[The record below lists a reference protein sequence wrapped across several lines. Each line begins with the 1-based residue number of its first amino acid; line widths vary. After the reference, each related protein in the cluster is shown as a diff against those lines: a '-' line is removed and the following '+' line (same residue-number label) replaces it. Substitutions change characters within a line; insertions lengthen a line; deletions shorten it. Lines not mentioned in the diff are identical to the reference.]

1 MLNMKNKLAKRIMA
15 FVLSG
20 AMVISG
26 LAPTGMTAYAAEAS
40 DDTGSGYSREV
51 DTTVADEVSQGE
63 ENDEEAAF
71 DETVQVVNTEETEA
85 ETAVELQTQTS
96 ETESSLRT
104 VSEEETVA
112 QSQTSEVKSSLHA
125 EDMEE
130 EVDDKN
136 VQATAPSADSTV
148 WTAYPSDAEKIFKGS
163 FFGNNIG
170 TDNGQAVI
178 KADADGSMYLE
189 DKGKAKP
196 GGSNDGFVMY
206 YYQVPKGTKFTLTA
220 RARIEFIKTDSTQSA
235 FGLIARDDMYVDQV
249 VTGLNSSWIGA
260 CMNGQ
265 VAKAGYKRVQ
275 GEQLYT
281 GLFDFNAPAAT
292 GDVYDLGISYDG
304 TKYTIQINDIQY
316 EEESLDLFAS
326 DTDNLYIGMIATR
339 STKVKYDR
347 IYLATGDNNSNVI
360 MDQRADVSGTISGRT
375 TELET
380 GTTIHFTDADGT
392 VTEGEI
398 TKEGDT
404 YKYSAKLYAG
414 EYTVALSDT
423 SYTVSNGSPVTVAN
437 KAATK
442 LDNVTADIT
451 VKGIQ
456 RVQVSGAITGA
467 SFDDLK
473 LIFLCEKSGDK
484 VEVRV
489 NSANTWSAMLAV
501 NSAYALTADATGI
514 KDYTINMENI
524 TVAEQALTEQN
535 IEFTEKTKHKITLQ
549 KSIEGLYKD
558 SLDLRD
564 VKIIFSNKTD
574 EGYETK
580 RGIDE
585 EVQLRDGSYAVSLE
599 IPVKIKVANNND
611 PEGNGIAEY
620 PVSIELNDLNVS
632 GEASYPLAFEERM
645 VWDFAAEDPLLP
657 IGDIQASEDYFY
669 NGLLVKTKSVSTVG
683 KFGVQGPSNN
693 RVQINDGTEVLIPV
707 AGSGTVA
714 IKTSSTNGD
723 KYTIDGVAA
732 STVQAGTEGAR
743 TFSYEDKPI
752 GSYMVLKSTAGIEDG
767 KTLSVYL
774 EKIAITRTKEPEGGN
789 VPAKKHTIWLVGDST
804 VCTYINPDGTHKD
817 KDRYYQRWGY
827 GTMLDK
833 YLDDNYKVNNIALSG
848 RSSKSFL
855 SESVYSTL
863 IGASGIREGDIL
875 IIGFGHNDEKRN
887 STHYTNP
894 NGDYQTEGS
903 FAKSLYD
910 NYVKIALDK
919 GAQPILCTPIVHLR
933 EDNNYANE
941 HITSDGQGTDSA
953 GNTITY
959 KGGDYPKA
967 IRDLGTA
974 VNVPVVDLTQ
984 LTGEKWAEL
993 GYDEAFFLH
1002 ASDGSDPKVPDTTHV
1017 NSYGAKM
1024 IAHILATQISG
1035 LENLELA
1042 QHITNLDNVATK
1054 DDLDLSINDPNKG
1067 DYKPPTTASKY
1078 GEDFG
1083 IFKATA
1089 FGSLNA
1095 EAPAGTIALGK
1106 DANGNMNIKVTGDN
1120 GKISAKNDGIAMY
1133 YYQIPSNAKFNFSA
1147 KATINAIG
1155 DDEEAAFGLMAR
1167 DDMYIDKVDENI
1179 LSNYVAAGTFA
1190 KNSVNCFYRNGK
1202 ELKPGAAIT
1211 AVKAGDTYDLNISTT
1226 QDGYTCKFG
1235 DNELQAN
1242 GYDFGLSGIDSA
1254 YKYIGMF
1261 VSKNADVTFSDIK
1274 IIVNDKEVEIDNGL
1288 MQESEGR
1295 VTLSE
1300 TDGLLAG
1307 KVYGVKDVATFEVF
1321 TDMPFNNENTVTVGN
1336 ETYPGYFQ
1344 GPSNT
1349 EPSDNSIPTAGQSAF
1364 KITARKDSK
1373 ITFVV
1378 NKFPNKLKNFY
1389 FFDAVAAGD
1398 KPQTVTQDMQ
1408 DPAGSSDSFTFDMKA
1423 GHTYYFYAA
1432 GSKVMVA
1439 AVFIKSRVEGDS
1451 WWFEGSEE
1459 KPSEPGTGE
1468 EKPSEPGT
1476 GEEKPS
1482 EPGTGEEKPSDPGT
1496 GEEEPDTPST
1506 KIPADDKINTIS
1518 ISGSRIKI
1526 EAANLIVNPK
1536 KAQYNVTVT
1545 YTYTDKAGIKRQ
1557 QQLTEGLHYKV
1568 SFVGAST
1575 GKEVGEQKINIT
1587 GTNVVT
1593 DLGKFV
1599 NTKTVSYQLMDK
1611 KAVEKTKDIT
1621 KVKAIALDKNVI
1633 KNLTYTGNY
1642 ITPDVLGIDSLDA
1655 ASYKIVYKNNVNAGK
1670 ASVTVI
1676 GQGEYYGSKV
1686 LPYTI
1691 KPTDLSKPTAEDGLK
1706 LSASN
1711 VKEFTGSGK
1720 AYSVAEAFAYKGSPV
1735 TLQNLTLTYAGKK
1748 LRAQEDYTIAYK
1760 INVQKGTGTATI
1772 KGINNFKGSI
1782 KIDYTMEIASDI
1794 ATLLGTLNTPENAV
1808 PAEFSSKGAR
1818 LTEIKLSNGVTLKE
1832 NADYK
1837 VKYGKECKTV
1847 TVGQKD
1853 LTVTITGA
1861 GAYKNTIAKDTPIA
1875 IEVVKGKYH
1884 IKDGTIVDAKKATD
1898 DAKLLSAAKVTDAS
1912 GAKVKNVTLAQR
1924 EADKPVSF
1932 ITVIPS
1938 DTENYEQTTL
1948 PCRVAT
1954 KLGSVKE
1961 VAKIPNQ
1968 AFDGVNSV
1976 TVTKKNI
1983 EDTLG
1988 IDGKYFRIVSYKNN
2002 HKLGG
2007 ATVTVEGIG
2016 LYYGTKNLKFKIV
2029 LDKIDP
2035 NKAETGATEDTSVI
2049 EDPSVEESSG
2059 TTESGDTTESSG
2071 TTESGDT
2078 TESSG
2083 TEESSDTGGS
2093 EPDKPTPSGKRIDV
2107 WDFGAKQEA
2116 DTKIYNN
2123 HIKASDWDNCE
2134 LLNAGV
2140 FPDTSQKINFGD
2152 VTIATGKAD
2161 RLFAPDSK
2169 KTNTGSI
2176 PKIGTTEYS
2185 DKYKANGGWYCN
2197 GARDASNGY
2206 IEIANV
2212 SAGDRIDAYLGPHNG
2227 TNILFVYEGGEPKV
2241 SGELGN
2247 TTGAV
2252 KMSFAA
2258 ENNGT
2263 YKIYSFTKENSGKPF
2278 YCRVQRIPAADVSG
2292 TIDFGPLTATENV
2305 KLKFVNDTTKAE
2317 TIAAIEGTAFKVKLA
2332 AGYTYTA
2339 NLSGATGY
2347 GFTNETKKI
2356 TITNDDALAGKD
2368 SVKLA
2373 VETKETYVYSG
2384 NITGFAE
2391 GYDISK
2397 LAITMKADPDSQS
2410 DDASLVIK
2418 EDLSFTVTLDPDVT
2432 YTIVM
2437 EGVND
2442 YEVTSESTINKNVAY
2457 TADITVALKS
2467 MFTASGKFVDLDGK
2481 TIDGLNVTKLVLKN
2495 VEDEYEYE
2503 AAIAD
2508 GGYTISLRDG
2518 AYSAVATVEGYT
2530 TSTHVVVEG
2539 KDAEKNLLF
2548 VSTVAD
2554 GDLERVADL
2563 YVDKNDSSKY
2573 QTVNEAVKAAKRM
2586 KPASETERITIHI
2599 APGVYREQII
2609 VQAPY
2614 VTFVNDDPSQGEVKL
2629 TWYQGI
2635 GYQYYSVKDG
2645 FYNAESAY
2653 DKFEKGEA
2661 KNWGA
2666 AVQIKATGFL
2676 AKNIVFEHSL
2686 NRYITDE
2693 EIEDGVEP
2701 TATGGKPAR
2710 TYSLD
2715 VNSKN
2720 ATERGAALYL
2730 DTGADNAEFYQCK
2743 FLSSQDTIGTGKKG
2757 THGYFKECFIEGG
2770 TDYICSEGSVVFD
2783 NCVLNFKGY
2792 SDDKDKKMGG
2802 YITAAKTGKNE
2813 QDPASEDLGYLF
2825 WNCTITGSKELPVA
2839 PGYYGRPWDQNAKV
2853 AFVNTK
2859 LERADIILPAGWTS
2873 MSGATP
2879 EKANFKEYNTT
2890 SLDGGIVDTSN
2901 RTEGTVVSTNPV
2913 PNVEAFKAYFGNWT
2927 PKYYT
2932 AEDADVAFTTDPYLE
2947 NNADLNSPHPGN
2959 TLSVK
2964 YSLGEN
2970 NDKNDASIIKWY
2982 RVDDA
2987 GNETLVKASTAIAGK
3002 SYKVQTADE
3011 GNFIKA
3017 EVTPTVASGNA
3028 GTAKSIQT
3036 GQKIQ
3041 AGWEE
3046 PGVGD
3051 AVLGEGVN
3059 VFLAGDSTVKDY
3071 SAQGMYNG
3079 GKAQDLSSWGEYLQS
3094 FFNKEKV
3101 TIVNYANG
3109 GRSSRTFINDG
3120 YLDKIKQNMSSGDY
3134 LFIQFGHNDCSAGYA
3149 DRFVP
3154 IGEPNEQGIYPTNTG
3169 TKGSDD
3175 KYSYNSGGTFKW
3187 FLKQYVEA
3195 AREKGAVPVLV
3206 TPVARMYYDKQGN
3219 GTIRTH
3225 HDCAADTATDNTYT
3239 SSNNAYVEAVKQL
3252 AEEENVLLIDAYEF
3266 TKGMYEMAWTDSTEK
3281 AGDMCNYGSQLMGVK
3296 DGTVVDATHCNKLG
3310 GFIEAAYMTKAI
3322 KNLQDATGNNLNI
3335 ASAIT
3340 APKAVSGE
3348 MAPKKVDGVTVPG
3361 KTVFTVNNSGKFTAY
3376 DKLTDYGSEAEYWTQ
3391 KGTELITGLFLQGN

>member
-40 DDTGSGYSREV
+40 TEISTE
-51 DTTVADEVSQGE
+51 TVETSFEETE
-63 ENDEEAAF
+63 ENDAE
-71 DETVQVVNTEETEA
+71 VVSDKAEEETPGEDSGA
-85 ETAVELQTQTS
+85 DVKEDKIETTDE
-96 ETESSLRT
+96 EP
-104 VSEEETVA
+104 SEEETAKDTAPMSTDAEEVA
-112 QSQTSEVKSSLHA
+112 ESIVEEKTEKYEAEEVT
-125 EDMEE
+125 EE
-130 EVDDKN
+130 EVNKVASFGFKAEELSAN
-136 VQATAPSADSTV
+136 V
-148 WTAYPSDAEKIFKGS
+148 
-163 FFGNNIG
+163 
-170 TDNGQAVI
+170 
-178 KADADGSMYLE
+178 
-189 DKGKAKP
+189 
-196 GGSNDGFVMY
+196 
-206 YYQVPKGTKFTLTA
+206 
-220 RARIEFIKTDSTQSA
+220 
-235 FGLIARDDMYVDQV
+235 
-249 VTGLNSSWIGA
+249 
-260 CMNGQ
+260 
-265 VAKAGYKRVQ
+265 
-275 GEQLYT
+275 
-281 GLFDFNAPAAT
+281 AT
-292 GDVYDLGISYDG
+292 G
-304 TKYTIQINDIQY
+304 
-316 EEESLDLFAS
+316 
-326 DTDNLYIGMIATR
+326 
-339 STKVKYDR
+339 
-347 IYLATGDNNSNVI
+347 
-360 MDQRADVSGTISGRT
+360 
-375 TELET
+375 TE
-380 GTTIHFTDADGT
+380 
-392 VTEGEI
+392 
-398 TKEGDT
+398 
-404 YKYSAKLYAG
+404 
-414 EYTVALSDT
+414 
-423 SYTVSNGSPVTVAN
+423 
-437 KAATK
+437 
-442 LDNVTADIT
+442 
-451 VKGIQ
+451 
-456 RVQVSGAITGA
+456 
-467 SFDDLK
+467 
-473 LIFLCEKSGDK
+473 
-484 VEVRV
+484 
-489 NSANTWSAMLAV
+489 
-501 NSAYALTADATGI
+501 
-514 KDYTINMENI
+514 
-524 TVAEQALTEQN
+524 
-535 IEFTEKTKHKITLQ
+535 
-549 KSIEGLYKD
+549 
-558 SLDLRD
+558 
-564 VKIIFSNKTD
+564 
-574 EGYETK
+574 
-580 RGIDE
+580 
-585 EVQLRDGSYAVSLE
+585 
-599 IPVKIKVANNND
+599 
-611 PEGNGIAEY
+611 
-620 PVSIELNDLNVS
+620 
-632 GEASYPLAFEERM
+632 
-645 VWDFAAEDPLLP
+645 
-657 IGDIQASEDYFY
+657 
-669 NGLLVKTKSVSTVG
+669 STVG
-683 KFGVQGPSNN
+683 GCTVKAPSSKSIDLANCNVTINEKTFSKKLKFGGAATSDG
-693 RVQINDGTEVLIPV
+693 QIIYFTTEGAGTLKVYGQYGKVPAETDKDRKIGLYSYENKVL
-707 AGSGTVA
+707 GSLIGEGQLMPRDNTDVELSFQ
-714 IKTSSTNGD
+714 IT
-723 KYTIDGVAA
+723 
-732 STVQAGTEGAR
+732 QAGTYCVGGLPSIGGGSHIYGVYFEG
-743 TFSYEDKPI
+743 
-752 GSYMVLKSTAGIEDG
+752 
-767 KTLSVYL
+767 
-774 EKIAITRTKEPEGGN
+774 EGGGT
-789 VPAKKHTIWLVGDST
+789 PPESSSTEESSSDEESSEEGPSIPDDEKHTVWMVGDST
-804 VCTYINPDGTHKD
+804 VSSFNDAYYYP
-817 KDRYYQRWGY
+817 RYGY
-827 GTMLDK
+827 GTQLQN
-833 YLDDNYKVNNIALSG
+833 YLDGYYTVNNIALSG
-848 RSSKSFL
+848 RSSKSFMV
-855 SESVYSTL
+855 SKDDPKVESNEYKAL
-863 IGASGIREGDIL
+863 KAGIKSGDIL
-875 IIGFGHNDEKRN
+875 IIGFGHNDAKQGEDDRF
-887 STHYTNP
+887 TDPT
-894 NGDYQTEGS
+894 GDWQTEGS

-910 NYVKIALDK
+910 NYVKVAEDA
-919 GAQPILCTPIVHLR
+919 GATAIICTPIVR
-933 EDNNYANE
+933 RSTGEYTGTNI
-941 HITSDGQGTDSA
+941 HITTDKTV
-953 GNTITY
+953 NNKLY
-959 KGGDYPKA
+959 KGGSYPDA
-967 IRDLGTA
+967 IKKLGQDKN
-974 VNVPVVDLTQ
+974 VNVVDLTT
-984 LTGEKWAEL
+984 LTKELYESLGNAETL
-993 GYDEAFFLH
+993 KLH
-1002 ASDGSDPKVPDTTHV
+1002 AWTSHKDTSVDNTHL
-1017 NSYGAKM
+1017 NIYGAKKV
-1024 IAHILATQISG
+1024 AYILATEIAKFS
-1035 LENLELA
+1035 
-1042 QHITNLDNVATK
+1042 
-1054 DDLDLSINDPNKG
+1054 DLDIASHVKTEGKEPTEANDLKPNPSYQIPSG
-1067 DYKPPTTASKY
+1067 DGYKPPTEQSANWKNY
-1078 GEDFG
+1078 G
-1083 IFKATA
+1083 IFKGTV
-1089 FGSLNA
+1089 FGTVNKTISDTKYHQLN
-1095 EAPAGTIALGK
+1095 T
-1106 DANGNMNIKVTGDN
+1106 DADGNMHIAVLENST
-1120 GKISAKNDGIAMY
+1120 KISSTDDGRAMY
-1133 YYQIPSNAKFNFSA
+1133 YYQIPAASNFTFSA
-1147 KATINAIG
+1147 KAKINTIDANG
-1155 DDEEAAFGLMAR
+1155 QVAFGLMAR
-1167 DDMYIDKVDENI
+1167 DDMFIDKKGEGI
-1179 LSNYVAAGTFA
+1179 LSSYVAAGTFG
-1190 KNSVNCFYRNGK
+1190 SGSTNCFKRKDGVLEK
-1202 ELKPGAAIT
+1202 GPALGADVQAGETYNLSI
-1211 AVKAGDTYDLNISTT
+1211 VKNP
-1226 QDGYTCKFG
+1226 DGYACTFG
-1235 DNELQAN
+1235 DNESQSG
-1242 GYDFGLSGIDSA
+1242 GYDFPLTEIDDQ
-1254 YKYIGMF
+1254 YQYIGMF
-1261 VSKNADVTFSDIK
+1261 VSRNADITFSDIK
-1274 IIVNDKEVEIDNGL
+1274 LIVDDKEIEIMGTTPPVVDPDPGPGGDDDLSVEGDGGKVNVG
-1288 MQESEGR
+1288 
-1295 VTLSE
+1295 
-1300 TDGLLAG
+1300 DGLLKG
-1307 KVYGVKDVATFEVF
+1307 KKYGYKDVATFTVLQ
-1321 TDMPFNNENTVTVGN
+1321 DMAFKEGVTNSQGAYESYVITVDGV
-1336 ETYPGYFQ
+1336 EYPGCVQ
-1344 GPSNT
+1344 GVTGPSASHAVQT
-1349 EPSDNSIPTAGQSAF
+1349 EEKAVIEIKAV
-1364 KITARKDSK
+1364 KDSK
-1373 ITFVV
+1373 ITFTLRQN
-1378 NKFPNKLKNFY
+1378 NKPLYFVDTTDVAYEAQDIASSGNEPGNRTFY
-1389 FFDAVAAGD
+1389 
-1398 KPQTVTQDMQ
+1398 
-1408 DPAGSSDSFTFDMKA
+1408 MKS
-1423 GHTYYFYAA
+1423 GHTYQFYAG

-1439 AVFIKSRVEGDS
+1439 NIAIAKSGADDAG
-1451 WWFEGSEE
+1451 WPFDPEE

-1482 EPGTGEEKPSDPGT
+1482 EPGTGEEKPSEPGTGEEKPSEPGT
-1496 GEEEPDTPST
+1496 GEEEPDTPPT

-1526 EAANLIVNPK
+1526 EAANLIMNPK

-1545 YTYTDKAGIKRQ
+1545 YTYTDKAGVKRQ

-1568 SFVGAST
+1568 SFVGVST

-1611 KAVEKTKDIT
+1611 KTVEKTKDIT

-1861 GAYKNTIAKDTPIA
+1861 GAYKNVIAKDTPIA

-1912 GAKVKNVTLAQR
+1912 GAKVKDVTLAQR
-1924 EADKPVSF
+1924 EADKPVSS
-1932 ITVIPS
+1932 ITVIPN
-1938 DTENYEQTTL
+1938 DAENYEQTTL

-2071 TTESGDT
+2071 TAESGDT

-2083 TEESSDTGGS
+2083 TEESSGTDGS

-2116 DTKIYNN
+2116 DTAKYKNN
-2123 HIKASDWDNCE
+2123 ITVKDWDDCE
-2134 LLNAGV
+2134 HVSGGI
-2140 FPDTSQKINFGD
+2140 FPAAAKITFGD
-2152 VTIATGKAD
+2152 LTFSTDAKD
-2161 RLFAPDSK
+2161 RLFAPGSN
-2169 KTNTGSI
+2169 KTNSGST
-2176 PKIGTTEYS
+2176 PAVGTAEHA
-2185 DKYKANGGWYCN
+2185 DGYKGVGGWYCN
-2197 GARDASNGY
+2197 GTGSATKRY
-2206 IEIANV
+2206 VELANV
-2212 SAGDRIDAYLGPHNG
+2212 SAGDRIDVYVGPHNG
-2227 TNILFVYEGGEPKV
+2227 ADTPYAFVGGTPETT
-2241 SGELGN
+2241 GELGTSN
-2247 TTGAV
+2247 KAE
-2252 KMSFAA
+2252 KLSFVA
-2258 ENNGT
+2258 ENAGT
-2263 YKIYSFTKENSGKPF
+2263 YKVYANGGGKLF

-2317 TIAAIEGTAFKVKLA
+2317 TIAAIEGTSFKVKLA

-2347 GFTNETKKI
+2347 GFTNETKKV

-2391 GYDISK
+2391 GYDTSK

-2442 YEVTSESTINKNVAY
+2442 YEITSETTINKNAAY
-2457 TADITVALKS
+2457 TANITVALKS
-2467 MFTASGKFVDLDGK
+2467 MFTASGKFVGFDGQA
-2481 TIDGLNVTKLVLKN
+2481 IDGLNVTKLVLKN
-2495 VEDEYEYE
+2495 VEDDYEYE
-2503 AAIAD
+2503 AAIAE
-2508 GGYTISLRDG
+2508 GGYTVSLRDG
-2518 AYSAVATVEGYT
+2518 AYSAVATAEGYT
-2530 TSTHVVVEG
+2530 TATHVVVEG
-2539 KDAEKNLLF
+2539 KNAEKNLLF
-2548 VSTVAD
+2548 VSTAAE
-2554 GDLERVADL
+2554 GELERVADL
-2563 YVDKNDSSKY
+2563 YVDKKDSSKY
-2573 QTVNEAVKAAKRM
+2573 QTVSEAVKAAKRM
-2586 KPASETERITIHI
+2586 NPTSEAERITIHI
-2599 APGVYREQII
+2599 APGTYREQII
-2609 VQAPY
+2609 VEAPY
-2614 VTFVNDDPSQGEVKL
+2614 VTFVNDDPSQGQVLL
-2629 TWYQGI
+2629 TWYYGI
-2635 GYQYYSVKDG
+2635 GYKYYSVLGNNNGTDYRGYYDAQK
-2645 FYNAESAY
+2645 AY
-2653 DKFEKGEA
+2653 DKYEKKEVDR
-2661 KNWGA
+2661 WGC
-2666 AVQIKATGFL
+2666 AVRVKGAYFKAE
-2676 AKNIVFEHSL
+2676 NIVFENSF

-2701 TATGGKPAR
+2701 LDQGNNTKPVR
-2710 TYSLD
+2710 NYSLD
-2715 VNSKN
+2715 VASKA
-2720 ATERGAALYL
+2720 ATERAAAISV
-2730 DTGADNAEFYQCK
+2730 DADFAEFYNCS
-2743 FLSSQDTIGTGKKG
+2743 FLSSQDTIQTGGANVHSYWKN
-2757 THGYFKECFIEGG
+2757 CFIEGN
-2770 TDYICSEGSVVFD
+2770 TDYIFGGGACVFD
-2783 NCVLNFKGY
+2783 NCELSFAGY
-2792 SDDKDKKMGG
+2792 SGEGAGG
-2802 YITAAKTGKNE
+2802 YITAQRPEGTEN
-2813 QDPASEDLGYLF
+2813 GYLF
-2825 WNCTITGSKELPVA
+2825 WNCTVTGNGKLTVA
-2839 PGYYGRPWDQNAKV
+2839 PGYYGRTWGADAKV
-2853 AFVNTK
+2853 TFINTK
-2859 LERADIILPAGWTS
+2859 LQKADIITPAGWAS
-2873 MSGATP
+2873 MNGAP
-2879 EKANFKEYNTT
+2879 ENARYAEYNTT
-2890 SLDGGIVDTSN
+2890 SLDGKNVDTSQ
-2901 RTEGTVVSTNPV
+2901 RTKDTVKTENPV
-2913 PNVEAFKAYFGNWT
+2913 PNAEAFKAYFGDWT
-2927 PKYYT
+2927 PKHYV
-2932 AEDADVAFTTDPYLE
+2932 AEDETVAFTRDPYLE

-3028 GTAKSIQT
+3028 GAAKSIQT
-3036 GQKIQ
+3036 EQKIQ

-3175 KYSYNSGGTFKW
+3175 KYNYNSGGTFKW

-3296 DGTVVDATHCNKLG
+3296 DGTAVDATHCNKLG

-3322 KNLQDATGNNLNI
+3322 KDLKDAEGNNLNI

-3348 MAPKKVDGVTVPG
+3348 MTPKKVDGVTVPG

>member
-40 DDTGSGYSREV
+40 TEISTE
-51 DTTVADEVSQGE
+51 TVETSFEETE
-63 ENDEEAAF
+63 ENDAE
-71 DETVQVVNTEETEA
+71 VVSDKAEEETPGEDSGA
-85 ETAVELQTQTS
+85 DVKEDKIETTDE
-96 ETESSLRT
+96 EP
-104 VSEEETVA
+104 SEEETAKDTAPMSTDAEEVA
-112 QSQTSEVKSSLHA
+112 ESIVEEKTEKYEAEEVT
-125 EDMEE
+125 EE
-130 EVDDKN
+130 EVNKVASFGFKAEELSAN
-136 VQATAPSADSTV
+136 V
-148 WTAYPSDAEKIFKGS
+148 
-163 FFGNNIG
+163 
-170 TDNGQAVI
+170 
-178 KADADGSMYLE
+178 
-189 DKGKAKP
+189 
-196 GGSNDGFVMY
+196 
-206 YYQVPKGTKFTLTA
+206 
-220 RARIEFIKTDSTQSA
+220 
-235 FGLIARDDMYVDQV
+235 
-249 VTGLNSSWIGA
+249 
-260 CMNGQ
+260 
-265 VAKAGYKRVQ
+265 
-275 GEQLYT
+275 
-281 GLFDFNAPAAT
+281 AT
-292 GDVYDLGISYDG
+292 G
-304 TKYTIQINDIQY
+304 
-316 EEESLDLFAS
+316 
-326 DTDNLYIGMIATR
+326 
-339 STKVKYDR
+339 
-347 IYLATGDNNSNVI
+347 
-360 MDQRADVSGTISGRT
+360 
-375 TELET
+375 TE
-380 GTTIHFTDADGT
+380 
-392 VTEGEI
+392 
-398 TKEGDT
+398 
-404 YKYSAKLYAG
+404 
-414 EYTVALSDT
+414 
-423 SYTVSNGSPVTVAN
+423 
-437 KAATK
+437 
-442 LDNVTADIT
+442 
-451 VKGIQ
+451 
-456 RVQVSGAITGA
+456 
-467 SFDDLK
+467 
-473 LIFLCEKSGDK
+473 
-484 VEVRV
+484 
-489 NSANTWSAMLAV
+489 
-501 NSAYALTADATGI
+501 
-514 KDYTINMENI
+514 
-524 TVAEQALTEQN
+524 
-535 IEFTEKTKHKITLQ
+535 
-549 KSIEGLYKD
+549 
-558 SLDLRD
+558 
-564 VKIIFSNKTD
+564 
-574 EGYETK
+574 
-580 RGIDE
+580 
-585 EVQLRDGSYAVSLE
+585 
-599 IPVKIKVANNND
+599 
-611 PEGNGIAEY
+611 
-620 PVSIELNDLNVS
+620 
-632 GEASYPLAFEERM
+632 
-645 VWDFAAEDPLLP
+645 
-657 IGDIQASEDYFY
+657 
-669 NGLLVKTKSVSTVG
+669 STVG
-683 KFGVQGPSNN
+683 GCTVKAPSSKSIDLANCNVTINEKTFSKKLKFGGAATSDG
-693 RVQINDGTEVLIPV
+693 QIIYFTTEGAGTLKVYGQYGKVPAETDKDRKIGLYSYENKVL
-707 AGSGTVA
+707 GSLIGEGQLMPRDNTDVELSFQ
-714 IKTSSTNGD
+714 IT
-723 KYTIDGVAA
+723 
-732 STVQAGTEGAR
+732 QAGTYCVGGLPSIGGGSHIYGVYFEG
-743 TFSYEDKPI
+743 
-752 GSYMVLKSTAGIEDG
+752 
-767 KTLSVYL
+767 
-774 EKIAITRTKEPEGGN
+774 EGGGT
-789 VPAKKHTIWLVGDST
+789 PPESSSTEESSSDEESSEEGPSIPDDEKHTVWMVGDST
-804 VCTYINPDGTHKD
+804 VSSFNDAYYYP
-817 KDRYYQRWGY
+817 RYGY
-827 GTMLDK
+827 GTQLQN
-833 YLDDNYKVNNIALSG
+833 YLDGYYTVNNIALSG
-848 RSSKSFL
+848 RSSKSFMV
-855 SESVYSTL
+855 SKDDPKAESNEYKAL
-863 IGASGIREGDIL
+863 KAGIKSGDIL
-875 IIGFGHNDEKRN
+875 IIGFGHNDAKQGEDDRF
-887 STHYTNP
+887 TDPT
-894 NGDYQTEGS
+894 GDWQTEGS

-910 NYVKIALDK
+910 NYVKVAEDA
-919 GAQPILCTPIVHLR
+919 GATAIICTPIVR
-933 EDNNYANE
+933 RSTGEYTGTNI
-941 HITSDGQGTDSA
+941 HITTDKTV
-953 GNTITY
+953 NNKLY
-959 KGGDYPKA
+959 KGGSYPNA
-967 IRDLGTA
+967 IKKLGQDKN
-974 VNVPVVDLTQ
+974 VNVVDLTT
-984 LTGEKWAEL
+984 LTKELYESLGNAETL
-993 GYDEAFFLH
+993 KLH
-1002 ASDGSDPKVPDTTHV
+1002 AWTSHKDTSVDNTHL
-1017 NSYGAKM
+1017 NIYGAKKV
-1024 IAHILATQISG
+1024 AYILATEIAKFS
-1035 LENLELA
+1035 
-1042 QHITNLDNVATK
+1042 
-1054 DDLDLSINDPNKG
+1054 DLDIASHVKTEGKEPTEANDLKPNPSYQIPSG
-1067 DYKPPTTASKY
+1067 DGYKPPTEQSANWKNY
-1078 GEDFG
+1078 G
-1083 IFKATA
+1083 IFKGTV
-1089 FGSLNA
+1089 FGTVNKTISDTRYHQLN
-1095 EAPAGTIALGK
+1095 T
-1106 DANGNMNIKVTGDN
+1106 DADGNMHIAVLENST
-1120 GKISAKNDGIAMY
+1120 KISSTDDGRAMY
-1133 YYQIPSNAKFNFSA
+1133 YYQIPAASNFTFSA
-1147 KATINAIG
+1147 KAKINTIDANG
-1155 DDEEAAFGLMAR
+1155 QVAFGLMAR
-1167 DDMYIDKVDENI
+1167 DDMFIDKKGEGI
-1179 LSNYVAAGTFA
+1179 LSSYVAAGTFG
-1190 KNSVNCFYRNGK
+1190 SGSTNCFKRKDGVLEK
-1202 ELKPGAAIT
+1202 GPALGADVQAGETYNLSI
-1211 AVKAGDTYDLNISTT
+1211 VKNP
-1226 QDGYTCKFG
+1226 DGYACTFG
-1235 DNELQAN
+1235 DNESQSG
-1242 GYDFGLSGIDSA
+1242 GYDFPLTEIDDQ
-1254 YKYIGMF
+1254 YQYIGMF
-1261 VSKNADVTFSDIK
+1261 VSRNADITFSDIK
-1274 IIVNDKEVEIDNGL
+1274 LIVDDKEIEIMGTTPPVVDPDPGPGGDDDLSVEGDGGKIN
-1288 MQESEGR
+1288 
-1295 VTLSE
+1295 VA
-1300 TDGLLAG
+1300 DGLLKG
-1307 KVYGVKDVATFEVF
+1307 KKYGYKDVATFTVLQ
-1321 TDMPFNNENTVTVGN
+1321 DMAFKEGVTNSQGAYESYVITVDGV
-1336 ETYPGYFQ
+1336 EYPGCVQ
-1344 GPSNT
+1344 GVTGPSASHAVQT
-1349 EPSDNSIPTAGQSAF
+1349 EEKAVIEIKAV
-1364 KITARKDSK
+1364 KDSK
-1373 ITFVV
+1373 ITFTLRQN
-1378 NKFPNKLKNFY
+1378 NKPLYFVDTTDVAYEAQDIASSGNEPGNRTFY
-1389 FFDAVAAGD
+1389 
-1398 KPQTVTQDMQ
+1398 
-1408 DPAGSSDSFTFDMKA
+1408 MKS
-1423 GHTYYFYAA
+1423 GHTYQFYAG

-1439 AVFIKSRVEGDS
+1439 NIAIAKSGADDAG
-1451 WWFEGSEE
+1451 WPFDPEE

-1482 EPGTGEEKPSDPGT
+1482 EPGTGEEKPSEPGTGEEKPSEPGT
-1496 GEEEPDTPST
+1496 GEEEPDTPPT

-1545 YTYTDKAGIKRQ
+1545 YTYTDKAGVKRQ

-1568 SFVGAST
+1568 SFVGVST

-1611 KAVEKTKDIT
+1611 KTVEKTKDIT

-1861 GAYKNTIAKDTPIA
+1861 GAYKNVIAKDTPIA

-2116 DTKIYNN
+2116 DTAKYKNN
-2123 HIKASDWDNCE
+2123 ITVKDWDDC
-2134 LLNAGV
+2134 ADVSGGI
-2140 FPDTSQKINFGD
+2140 FPAAAKITFGD
-2152 VTIATGKAD
+2152 LTFSTDRND
-2161 RLFAPDSK
+2161 RLFAPGSN
-2169 KTNTGSI
+2169 KTNSGST
-2176 PKIGTTEYS
+2176 PAVGTAEHA
-2185 DKYKANGGWYCN
+2185 DGYKGVGGWYCN
-2197 GARDASNGY
+2197 GAGSATKRY
-2206 IEIANV
+2206 VELANV
-2212 SAGDRIDAYLGPHNG
+2212 SAGDRIDVYVGPHNG
-2227 TNILFVYEGGEPKV
+2227 ADTPYAFVGGTPETT
-2241 SGELGN
+2241 GELGTSN
-2247 TTGAV
+2247 KAE
-2252 KMSFAA
+2252 KLSFVA
-2258 ENNGT
+2258 ENAGT
-2263 YKIYSFTKENSGKPF
+2263 YKVYANGGGKLF

-2317 TIAAIEGTAFKVKLA
+2317 TIAAIEGTSFKVKLA

-2347 GFTNETKKI
+2347 GFTNETKKV

-2391 GYDISK
+2391 GYDTSK

-2442 YEVTSESTINKNVAY
+2442 YEITSETTINKNAAY
-2457 TADITVALKS
+2457 TANITVALKS
-2467 MFTASGKFVDLDGK
+2467 MFTASGKFVGFDGQA
-2481 TIDGLNVTKLVLKN
+2481 IDGLNVTKLVLKN
-2495 VEDEYEYE
+2495 VEDDYEYE
-2503 AAIAD
+2503 AAIAE
-2508 GGYTISLRDG
+2508 GGYTVSLRDG
-2518 AYSAVATVEGYT
+2518 AYSAVATAEGYT
-2530 TSTHVVVEG
+2530 TATHVVVEG
-2539 KDAEKNLLF
+2539 KNAEKNLLF
-2548 VSTVAD
+2548 VSTAAE
-2554 GDLERVADL
+2554 GELERVADL
-2563 YVDKNDSSKY
+2563 YVDKKDSSKY
-2573 QTVNEAVKAAKRM
+2573 QTVSEAVKAAKRM
-2586 KPASETERITIHI
+2586 NPTSEAERITIHI
-2599 APGVYREQII
+2599 APGTYREQII
-2609 VQAPY
+2609 VEAPY
-2614 VTFVNDDPSQGEVKL
+2614 VTFVNDDPSQGQVLL
-2629 TWYQGI
+2629 TWYYGI
-2635 GYQYYSVKDG
+2635 GYKYYSVLGNNNGTDYRGYYDAQK
-2645 FYNAESAY
+2645 AY
-2653 DKFEKGEA
+2653 DKYEKKEVDR
-2661 KNWGA
+2661 WGC
-2666 AVQIKATGFL
+2666 AVRVKGAYFKAE
-2676 AKNIVFEHSL
+2676 NIVFENSF

-2701 TATGGKPAR
+2701 LDQGNNTKPVR
-2710 TYSLD
+2710 NYSLD
-2715 VNSKN
+2715 VASKA
-2720 ATERGAALYL
+2720 ATERAAAISV
-2730 DTGADNAEFYQCK
+2730 DADFAEFYNCS
-2743 FLSSQDTIGTGKKG
+2743 FLSSQDTIQTGGANVHSYWKN
-2757 THGYFKECFIEGG
+2757 CFIEGN
-2770 TDYICSEGSVVFD
+2770 TDYIFGGGACVFD
-2783 NCVLNFKGY
+2783 NCELSFAGY
-2792 SDDKDKKMGG
+2792 SGEGAGG
-2802 YITAAKTGKNE
+2802 YITAQRPEGTEN
-2813 QDPASEDLGYLF
+2813 GYLF
-2825 WNCTITGSKELPVA
+2825 WNCTVTGNGKLTVA
-2839 PGYYGRPWDQNAKV
+2839 PGYYGRTWGADAKV
-2853 AFVNTK
+2853 TFINTK
-2859 LERADIILPAGWTS
+2859 LQKADIITPAGWAS
-2873 MSGATP
+2873 MNGAP
-2879 EKANFKEYNTT
+2879 ENARYAEYNTT
-2890 SLDGGIVDTSN
+2890 SLDGKNVDTSQ
-2901 RTEGTVVSTNPV
+2901 RTKDTVKTENPV
-2913 PNVEAFKAYFGNWT
+2913 PNAEAFKAYFGDWT
-2927 PKYYT
+2927 PKHYV
-2932 AEDADVAFTTDPYLE
+2932 AEDETVAFTRDPYLE

-3036 GQKIQ
+3036 EQKIQ

-3079 GKAQDLSSWGEYLQS
+3079 GNARDEGSWGEYLQS

-3109 GRSSRTFINDG
+3109 GRSTRNYINEG
-3120 YLDKIKQNMSSGDY
+3120 TLDKIKENMKSGDY

-3154 IGEPNEQGIYPTNTG
+3154 VGEPDADGKYPVTAG
-3169 TKGSDD
+3169 TKTTVDG
-3175 KYSYNSGGTFKW
+3175 KEQYAHNCGGTFKW
-3187 FLKQYVEA
+3187 FLKQYVDA
-3195 AREKGAVPVLV
+3195 AKEKGAIPVLV
-3206 TPVARMYYDKQGN
+3206 TPVSRMYYDKSGV

-3225 HDCAADTATDNTYT
+3225 HDCDVSDVTGNTYK

-3252 AEEENVLLIDAYEF
+3252 AEEENVLLVDAFEF
-3266 TKGMYEMAWTDSTEK
+3266 TKGMYEMAWTDSTDK
-3281 AGDMCNYGSQLMGVK
+3281 AADMCNYGSQLMAIK
-3296 DGTVVDATHCNKLG
+3296 DGTSVDATHCNKLG

-3322 KNLQDATGNNLNI
+3322 KDLKDAEGNTLNI

-3340 APKAVSGE
+3340 EPKAVG
-3348 MAPKKVDGVTVPG
+3348 GVTVAG
-3361 KTVFTVNNSGKFTAY
+3361 KTVFTVNNSGKFIAY

>member
-40 DDTGSGYSREV
+40 TEISTE
-51 DTTVADEVSQGE
+51 TVETSFEETE
-63 ENDEEAAF
+63 ENDAE
-71 DETVQVVNTEETEA
+71 VVSDKAEEETPGEDSGA
-85 ETAVELQTQTS
+85 DVKEDKIETTDE
-96 ETESSLRT
+96 EP
-104 VSEEETVA
+104 SEEETAKDTAPMSTDAEEVA
-112 QSQTSEVKSSLHA
+112 ESIVEEKTEKYEAEEVT
-125 EDMEE
+125 EE
-130 EVDDKN
+130 EVNKVASFGFKAEELSAN
-136 VQATAPSADSTV
+136 V
-148 WTAYPSDAEKIFKGS
+148 
-163 FFGNNIG
+163 
-170 TDNGQAVI
+170 
-178 KADADGSMYLE
+178 
-189 DKGKAKP
+189 
-196 GGSNDGFVMY
+196 
-206 YYQVPKGTKFTLTA
+206 
-220 RARIEFIKTDSTQSA
+220 
-235 FGLIARDDMYVDQV
+235 
-249 VTGLNSSWIGA
+249 
-260 CMNGQ
+260 
-265 VAKAGYKRVQ
+265 
-275 GEQLYT
+275 
-281 GLFDFNAPAAT
+281 AT
-292 GDVYDLGISYDG
+292 G
-304 TKYTIQINDIQY
+304 
-316 EEESLDLFAS
+316 
-326 DTDNLYIGMIATR
+326 
-339 STKVKYDR
+339 
-347 IYLATGDNNSNVI
+347 
-360 MDQRADVSGTISGRT
+360 
-375 TELET
+375 TE
-380 GTTIHFTDADGT
+380 
-392 VTEGEI
+392 
-398 TKEGDT
+398 
-404 YKYSAKLYAG
+404 
-414 EYTVALSDT
+414 
-423 SYTVSNGSPVTVAN
+423 
-437 KAATK
+437 
-442 LDNVTADIT
+442 
-451 VKGIQ
+451 
-456 RVQVSGAITGA
+456 
-467 SFDDLK
+467 
-473 LIFLCEKSGDK
+473 
-484 VEVRV
+484 
-489 NSANTWSAMLAV
+489 
-501 NSAYALTADATGI
+501 
-514 KDYTINMENI
+514 
-524 TVAEQALTEQN
+524 
-535 IEFTEKTKHKITLQ
+535 
-549 KSIEGLYKD
+549 
-558 SLDLRD
+558 
-564 VKIIFSNKTD
+564 
-574 EGYETK
+574 
-580 RGIDE
+580 
-585 EVQLRDGSYAVSLE
+585 
-599 IPVKIKVANNND
+599 
-611 PEGNGIAEY
+611 
-620 PVSIELNDLNVS
+620 
-632 GEASYPLAFEERM
+632 
-645 VWDFAAEDPLLP
+645 
-657 IGDIQASEDYFY
+657 
-669 NGLLVKTKSVSTVG
+669 STVG
-683 KFGVQGPSNN
+683 GCTVKAPSSKSIDLANCNVTINEKTFSKKLKFGGAATSDG
-693 RVQINDGTEVLIPV
+693 QIIYFTTEGAGTLKVYGQYGKVPAETDKDRKIGLYSYENKVL
-707 AGSGTVA
+707 GSLIGEGQLMPRDNTDVELSFQ
-714 IKTSSTNGD
+714 IT
-723 KYTIDGVAA
+723 
-732 STVQAGTEGAR
+732 QAGTYCVGGLPSIGGGSHIYGVYFEG
-743 TFSYEDKPI
+743 
-752 GSYMVLKSTAGIEDG
+752 
-767 KTLSVYL
+767 
-774 EKIAITRTKEPEGGN
+774 EGGGT
-789 VPAKKHTIWLVGDST
+789 PPESSSTEESSSDEESSEEGPSIPDDEKHTVWMVGDST
-804 VCTYINPDGTHKD
+804 VSSFNDAYYYP
-817 KDRYYQRWGY
+817 RYGY
-827 GTMLDK
+827 GTQLQN
-833 YLDDNYKVNNIALSG
+833 YLDGYYTVNNIALSG
-848 RSSKSFL
+848 RSSKSFMV
-855 SESVYSTL
+855 SKDDPKAESNEYKALKV
-863 IGASGIREGDIL
+863 GIKSGDIL
-875 IIGFGHNDEKRN
+875 IIGFGHNDAKQGEDDRF
-887 STHYTNP
+887 TDPT
-894 NGDYQTEGS
+894 GDWQTEGS

-910 NYVKIALDK
+910 NYVKVAEDA
-919 GAQPILCTPIVHLR
+919 GATAIICTPIVR
-933 EDNNYANE
+933 RSTGEYTGTNI
-941 HITSDGQGTDSA
+941 HITTDKTV
-953 GNTITY
+953 NNKLY
-959 KGGDYPKA
+959 KGGSYPNA
-967 IRDLGTA
+967 IKKLGQDKN
-974 VNVPVVDLTQ
+974 VNVVDLTT
-984 LTGEKWAEL
+984 LTKELYESLGNAETL
-993 GYDEAFFLH
+993 KLH
-1002 ASDGSDPKVPDTTHV
+1002 AWTSHKDTSVDNTHL
-1017 NSYGAKM
+1017 NIYGAKKV
-1024 IAHILATQISG
+1024 AYILATEIAKFS
-1035 LENLELA
+1035 
-1042 QHITNLDNVATK
+1042 
-1054 DDLDLSINDPNKG
+1054 DLDIASHVKTEGKEPTEANDLKPNPSYQIPSG
-1067 DYKPPTTASKY
+1067 DGYKPPTEQSANWKNY
-1078 GEDFG
+1078 G
-1083 IFKATA
+1083 IFKGTV
-1089 FGSLNA
+1089 FGTVNKTISDTRYHQLN
-1095 EAPAGTIALGK
+1095 T
-1106 DANGNMNIKVTGDN
+1106 DADGNMHIAVLENST
-1120 GKISAKNDGIAMY
+1120 KISSTDDGRAMY
-1133 YYQIPSNAKFNFSA
+1133 YYQIPAASNFTFSA
-1147 KATINAIG
+1147 KAKINTIDANG
-1155 DDEEAAFGLMAR
+1155 QVAFGLMAR
-1167 DDMYIDKVDENI
+1167 DDMFIDKKGEGI
-1179 LSNYVAAGTFA
+1179 LSSYVAAGTFG
-1190 KNSVNCFYRNGK
+1190 SGSTNCFKRKDGVLEK
-1202 ELKPGAAIT
+1202 GPALGADVQAGETYNLSI
-1211 AVKAGDTYDLNISTT
+1211 VKNP
-1226 QDGYTCKFG
+1226 DGYACTFG
-1235 DNELQAN
+1235 DNESQSG
-1242 GYDFGLSGIDSA
+1242 GYDFPLTEIDDQ
-1254 YKYIGMF
+1254 YQYIGMF
-1261 VSKNADVTFSDIK
+1261 VSRNADITFSDIK
-1274 IIVNDKEVEIDNGL
+1274 LIVDDKEIEIMGTTPPVVDPDPGPGGDDDLSVEGDGGKIN
-1288 MQESEGR
+1288 
-1295 VTLSE
+1295 VA
-1300 TDGLLAG
+1300 DGLLKG
-1307 KVYGVKDVATFEVF
+1307 KKYGYKDVATFTVLQ
-1321 TDMPFNNENTVTVGN
+1321 DMAFKEGVTNSQGAYESYVITVDGV
-1336 ETYPGYFQ
+1336 EYPGCVQ
-1344 GPSNT
+1344 GVTGPSASHAVQT
-1349 EPSDNSIPTAGQSAF
+1349 EEKAVIEIKAV
-1364 KITARKDSK
+1364 KDSK
-1373 ITFVV
+1373 ITFTLRQN
-1378 NKFPNKLKNFY
+1378 NKPLYFVDTTDVAYEAQDIASSGNEPGNRTFY
-1389 FFDAVAAGD
+1389 
-1398 KPQTVTQDMQ
+1398 
-1408 DPAGSSDSFTFDMKA
+1408 MKS
-1423 GHTYYFYAA
+1423 GHTYQFYAG

-1439 AVFIKSRVEGDS
+1439 NIAIAKSGADDAG
-1451 WWFEGSEE
+1451 WPFDPEE

-1482 EPGTGEEKPSDPGT
+1482 EPGTGEEKPSEPGTGEEKPSEPGT
-1496 GEEEPDTPST
+1496 GEEEPDTPPT

-1545 YTYTDKAGIKRQ
+1545 YTYTDKAGVKRQ

-1568 SFVGAST
+1568 SFVGVST

-1611 KAVEKTKDIT
+1611 KTVEKTKDIT

-1861 GAYKNTIAKDTPIA
+1861 GAYKNVIAKDTPIA

-2116 DTKIYNN
+2116 DTAKYKNN
-2123 HIKASDWDNCE
+2123 ITVKDWDDC
-2134 LLNAGV
+2134 ADVSGGI
-2140 FPDTSQKINFGD
+2140 FPAAAKITFGD
-2152 VTIATGKAD
+2152 LTFSTDRND
-2161 RLFAPDSK
+2161 RLFAPGSN
-2169 KTNTGSI
+2169 KTNSGST
-2176 PKIGTTEYS
+2176 PAVGTAEHA
-2185 DKYKANGGWYCN
+2185 DGYKGVGGWYCN
-2197 GARDASNGY
+2197 GAGSATKRY
-2206 IEIANV
+2206 VELANV
-2212 SAGDRIDAYLGPHNG
+2212 SAGDRIDVYVGPHNG
-2227 TNILFVYEGGEPKV
+2227 ADTPYAFVGGTPETT
-2241 SGELGN
+2241 GELGTSN
-2247 TTGAV
+2247 KAE
-2252 KMSFAA
+2252 KLSFVA
-2258 ENNGT
+2258 ENAGT
-2263 YKIYSFTKENSGKPF
+2263 YKVYANGGGKLF

-2317 TIAAIEGTAFKVKLA
+2317 TIAAIEGTSFKVKLA

-2347 GFTNETKKI
+2347 GFTNETKKV

-2391 GYDISK
+2391 GYDTSK

-2442 YEVTSESTINKNVAY
+2442 YEITSETTINKNAAY
-2457 TADITVALKS
+2457 TANITVALKS
-2467 MFTASGKFVDLDGK
+2467 MFTASGKFVGFDGQA
-2481 TIDGLNVTKLVLKN
+2481 IDGLNVTKLVLKN
-2495 VEDEYEYE
+2495 VEDDYEYE
-2503 AAIAD
+2503 AAIAE
-2508 GGYTISLRDG
+2508 GGYTVSLRDG
-2518 AYSAVATVEGYT
+2518 AYSAVATAEGYT
-2530 TSTHVVVEG
+2530 TATHVVVEG
-2539 KDAEKNLLF
+2539 KNAEKNLLF
-2548 VSTVAD
+2548 VSTAAE
-2554 GDLERVADL
+2554 GELERVADL
-2563 YVDKNDSSKY
+2563 YVDKKDSSKY
-2573 QTVNEAVKAAKRM
+2573 QTVSEAVKAAKRM
-2586 KPASETERITIHI
+2586 NPTSEAERITIHI
-2599 APGVYREQII
+2599 APGTYREQII
-2609 VQAPY
+2609 VEAPY
-2614 VTFVNDDPSQGEVKL
+2614 VTFVNDDPSQGQVLL
-2629 TWYQGI
+2629 TWYYGI
-2635 GYQYYSVKDG
+2635 GYKYYSVLGNNNGTDYRGYYDAQK
-2645 FYNAESAY
+2645 AY
-2653 DKFEKGEA
+2653 DKYEKKEVDR
-2661 KNWGA
+2661 WGC
-2666 AVQIKATGFL
+2666 AVRVKGAYFKAE
-2676 AKNIVFEHSL
+2676 NIVFENSF

-2701 TATGGKPAR
+2701 LDQGNNTKPVR
-2710 TYSLD
+2710 NYSLD
-2715 VNSKN
+2715 VASKA
-2720 ATERGAALYL
+2720 ATERAAAISV
-2730 DTGADNAEFYQCK
+2730 DADFAEFYNCS
-2743 FLSSQDTIGTGKKG
+2743 FLSSQDTIQTGGANVHSYWKN
-2757 THGYFKECFIEGG
+2757 CFIEGN
-2770 TDYICSEGSVVFD
+2770 TDYIFGGGACVFD
-2783 NCVLNFKGY
+2783 NCELSFAGY
-2792 SDDKDKKMGG
+2792 SGEGAGG
-2802 YITAAKTGKNE
+2802 YITAQRPEGTEN
-2813 QDPASEDLGYLF
+2813 GYLF
-2825 WNCTITGSKELPVA
+2825 WNCTVTGNGKLTVA
-2839 PGYYGRPWDQNAKV
+2839 PGYYGRTWGADAKV
-2853 AFVNTK
+2853 TFINTK
-2859 LERADIILPAGWTS
+2859 LQKADIITPAGWAS
-2873 MSGATP
+2873 MNGAP
-2879 EKANFKEYNTT
+2879 ENARYAEYNTT
-2890 SLDGGIVDTSN
+2890 SLDGKNVDTSQ
-2901 RTEGTVVSTNPV
+2901 RTKDTVKTENPV
-2913 PNVEAFKAYFGNWT
+2913 PNAEAFKAYFGDWT
-2927 PKYYT
+2927 PKHYV
-2932 AEDADVAFTTDPYLE
+2932 AEDETVAFTRDPYLE

-3036 GQKIQ
+3036 EQKIQ

-3079 GKAQDLSSWGEYLQS
+3079 GNARDEGSWGEYLQS

-3109 GRSSRTFINDG
+3109 GRSTRNYINEG
-3120 YLDKIKQNMSSGDY
+3120 TLDKIKENMKSGDY

-3154 IGEPNEQGIYPTNTG
+3154 VGEPDADGKYPVTAG
-3169 TKGSDD
+3169 TKTTVDG
-3175 KYSYNSGGTFKW
+3175 KEQYAHNCGGTFKW
-3187 FLKQYVEA
+3187 FLKQYVDA
-3195 AREKGAVPVLV
+3195 AKEKGAIPVLV
-3206 TPVARMYYDKQGN
+3206 TPVSRMYYDKSGV

-3225 HDCAADTATDNTYT
+3225 HDCDVSDVTGNTYK

-3252 AEEENVLLIDAYEF
+3252 AEEENVLLVDAFEF
-3266 TKGMYEMAWTDSTEK
+3266 TKGMYEMAWTDSTDK
-3281 AGDMCNYGSQLMGVK
+3281 AADMCNYGSQLMAIK
-3296 DGTVVDATHCNKLG
+3296 DGTSVDATHCNKLG

-3322 KNLQDATGNNLNI
+3322 KDLKDAEGNTLNI

-3340 APKAVSGE
+3340 EPKAVG
-3348 MAPKKVDGVTVPG
+3348 GVTVAG
-3361 KTVFTVNNSGKFTAY
+3361 KTVFTVNNSGKFIAY

>member
-1 MLNMKNKLAKRIMA
+1 MLNMKNKLAKRILA

-26 LAPTGMTAYAAEAS
+26 LAPSGMTAYAAETS
-40 DDTGSGYSREV
+40 TEISTE
-51 DTTVADEVSQGE
+51 TVETSFEETE
-63 ENDEEAAF
+63 ENDAE
-71 DETVQVVNTEETEA
+71 VVSDKA
-85 ETAVELQTQTS
+85 
-96 ETESSLRT
+96 
-104 VSEEETVA
+104 EEETPGEDSGADVKEDKIETTDEEPSEKETAKDTAPMSTDAEEVA
-112 QSQTSEVKSSLHA
+112 ESIVEEKTEKYEAEEVT
-125 EDMEE
+125 EE
-130 EVDDKN
+130 EVN
-136 VQATAPSADSTV
+136 
-148 WTAYPSDAEKIFKGS
+148 
-163 FFGNNIG
+163 
-170 TDNGQAVI
+170 
-178 KADADGSMYLE
+178 
-189 DKGKAKP
+189 
-196 GGSNDGFVMY
+196 
-206 YYQVPKGTKFTLTA
+206 
-220 RARIEFIKTDSTQSA
+220 
-235 FGLIARDDMYVDQV
+235 
-249 VTGLNSSWIGA
+249 
-260 CMNGQ
+260 
-265 VAKAGYKRVQ
+265 
-275 GEQLYT
+275 
-281 GLFDFNAPAAT
+281 
-292 GDVYDLGISYDG
+292 
-304 TKYTIQINDIQY
+304 
-316 EEESLDLFAS
+316 
-326 DTDNLYIGMIATR
+326 
-339 STKVKYDR
+339 KV
-347 IYLATGDNNSNVI
+347 
-360 MDQRADVSGTISGRT
+360 
-375 TELET
+375 
-380 GTTIHFTDADGT
+380 
-392 VTEGEI
+392 
-398 TKEGDT
+398 
-404 YKYSAKLYAG
+404 
-414 EYTVALSDT
+414 
-423 SYTVSNGSPVTVAN
+423 
-437 KAATK
+437 
-442 LDNVTADIT
+442 
-451 VKGIQ
+451 
-456 RVQVSGAITGA
+456 A
-467 SFDDLK
+467 SFGFKAEEL
-473 LIFLCEKSGDK
+473 
-484 VEVRV
+484 
-489 NSANTWSAMLAV
+489 SAN
-501 NSAYALTADATGI
+501 
-514 KDYTINMENI
+514 
-524 TVAEQALTEQN
+524 VAAGTE
-535 IEFTEKTKHKITLQ
+535 
-549 KSIEGLYKD
+549 
-558 SLDLRD
+558 
-564 VKIIFSNKTD
+564 
-574 EGYETK
+574 
-580 RGIDE
+580 
-585 EVQLRDGSYAVSLE
+585 
-599 IPVKIKVANNND
+599 
-611 PEGNGIAEY
+611 
-620 PVSIELNDLNVS
+620 
-632 GEASYPLAFEERM
+632 
-645 VWDFAAEDPLLP
+645 
-657 IGDIQASEDYFY
+657 
-669 NGLLVKTKSVSTVG
+669 STVG
-683 KFGVQGPSNN
+683 GCTVKAPSSKSIDLANCNVTINEKTFLKKLKFGGAATSDG
-693 RVQINDGTEVLIPV
+693 QIIYFTTEGAGTLKVYGQYGKVPAETDKDRKIGLYSYENKALGSLIGEGQLMPRDNTDV
-707 AGSGTVA
+707 ELSFQIT
-714 IKTSSTNGD
+714 
-723 KYTIDGVAA
+723 
-732 STVQAGTEGAR
+732 QAGTYCVGGLPSIGGGSHIYGVYFEG
-743 TFSYEDKPI
+743 
-752 GSYMVLKSTAGIEDG
+752 
-767 KTLSVYL
+767 
-774 EKIAITRTKEPEGGN
+774 EGGGTPPESSSAEESS
-789 VPAKKHTIWLVGDST
+789 VVEESSEEGPSIPDDEKHTVWMVGDST
-804 VCTYINPDGTHKD
+804 VSSFNDAYYYP
-817 KDRYYQRWGY
+817 RYGY
-827 GTMLDK
+827 GTQLQN
-833 YLDDNYKVNNIALSG
+833 YLDGYYTVNNIALSG
-848 RSSKSFL
+848 RSSKSFMV
-855 SESVYSTL
+855 SKDDPKAESNEYKAL
-863 IGASGIREGDIL
+863 KAGIKSGDIL
-875 IIGFGHNDEKRN
+875 IIGFGHNDAKQGEDDRF
-887 STHYTNP
+887 TDPT
-894 NGDYQTEGS
+894 GDWQAEGS

-910 NYVKIALDK
+910 NYVKVAEDA
-919 GAQPILCTPIVHLR
+919 GATAIICTPIVR
-933 EDNNYANE
+933 RSTGEYTGTNI
-941 HITSDGQGTDSA
+941 HITTDKTV
-953 GNTITY
+953 NNKLY
-959 KGGDYPKA
+959 KGGSYPDA
-967 IRDLGTA
+967 IKKLGQDKN
-974 VNVPVVDLTQ
+974 VNVVDLTT
-984 LTGEKWAEL
+984 LTKELYESLGNAETL
-993 GYDEAFFLH
+993 KLH
-1002 ASDGSDPKVPDTTHV
+1002 AWTSHKDTSVDNTHL
-1017 NSYGAKM
+1017 NIYGAKKV
-1024 IAHILATQISG
+1024 AYILATEIAKFS
-1035 LENLELA
+1035 
-1042 QHITNLDNVATK
+1042 
-1054 DDLDLSINDPNKG
+1054 DLDIASHVKTEGKEPTEANDLKPNPSYQIPSG
-1067 DYKPPTTASKY
+1067 DGYKPPTEQSANWNNY
-1078 GEDFG
+1078 G
-1083 IFKATA
+1083 IFKGTV
-1089 FGSLNA
+1089 FGTVNKKVSDTQYHQLN
-1095 EAPAGTIALGK
+1095 T
-1106 DANGNMNIKVTGDN
+1106 DADGNMHIAVLGNST
-1120 GKISAKNDGIAMY
+1120 KISSTEDGRAMY
-1133 YYQIPSNAKFNFSA
+1133 YYQIPATSNFTFTA
-1147 KATINAIG
+1147 KAKINTIDANG
-1155 DDEEAAFGLMAR
+1155 QVAFGLMAR
-1167 DDMYIDKVDENI
+1167 DDMYIDKQGEGI
-1179 LSNYVAAGTFA
+1179 LSSYVAAGTFG
-1190 KNSVNCFYRNGK
+1190 SGSTNCFKRKDGVLEK
-1202 ELKPGAAIT
+1202 GPALGADVQAGETYNLSI
-1211 AVKAGDTYDLNISTT
+1211 VKNP
-1226 QDGYTCKFG
+1226 DGYACTFG
-1235 DNELQAN
+1235 DNESQSG
-1242 GYDFGLSGIDSA
+1242 GYDFPLTEIDDQ
-1254 YKYIGMF
+1254 YQYIGMF
-1261 VSKNADVTFSDIK
+1261 VSRNADITFSDIK
-1274 IIVNDKEVEIDNGL
+1274 LIVDDKEIEIMGTTPPVVDPDPGPGGDDDLSVEGDGGKVNVG
-1288 MQESEGR
+1288 
-1295 VTLSE
+1295 
-1300 TDGLLAG
+1300 DGLLKG
-1307 KVYGVKDVATFEVF
+1307 KKYGYKDVATFTVLQ
-1321 TDMPFNNENTVTVGN
+1321 DMAFKEGVTNSQGAYESYVITVDGV
-1336 ETYPGYFQ
+1336 EYPGCVQ
-1344 GPSNT
+1344 GVTGPSASHAVQT
-1349 EPSDNSIPTAGQSAF
+1349 EEKAVIEIKAV
-1364 KITARKDSK
+1364 KDSK
-1373 ITFVV
+1373 ITFTLRQN
-1378 NKFPNKLKNFY
+1378 NKPLYFVDTTDVAYEAQDIASSGNEPGNRTFY
-1389 FFDAVAAGD
+1389 
-1398 KPQTVTQDMQ
+1398 
-1408 DPAGSSDSFTFDMKA
+1408 MKS
-1423 GHTYYFYAA
+1423 GHTYQFYAG

-1439 AVFIKSRVEGDS
+1439 NIAIAKSGADDAG
-1451 WWFEGSEE
+1451 WPFDPEE

-1482 EPGTGEEKPSDPGT
+1482 EPGTGEEKPSEPGTGEEKPSEPGT
-1496 GEEEPDTPST
+1496 GEEEPDTPPT

-1545 YTYTDKAGIKRQ
+1545 YTYTDKAGVKRQ

-1568 SFVGAST
+1568 SFVGVST

-1611 KAVEKTKDIT
+1611 KTVEKTKDIT

-1691 KPTDLSKPTAEDGLK
+1691 KPTDLSKPTEELK

-1748 LRAQEDYTIAYK
+1748 LRAQEDYTVAYK
-1760 INVQKGTGTATI
+1760 INLQKGTGTATI

-1861 GAYKNTIAKDTPIA
+1861 GAYKNVIAKDTPIA

-1912 GAKVKNVTLAQR
+1912 GAKVKDVTLAQR
-1924 EADKPVSF
+1924 EADKPVSS

-2035 NKAETGATEDTSVI
+2035 NKAETGATEDTSII

-2071 TTESGDT
+2071 TAESGDT

-2083 TEESSDTGGS
+2083 TEESSGTGGS

-2140 FPDTSQKINFGD
+2140 FPNTSQKINFGD

-2701 TATGGKPAR
+2701 TATSGKPAR
-2710 TYSLD
+2710 NYSLD

-2757 THGYFKECFIEGG
+2757 AHGYFKECFIEGG

-2890 SLDGGIVDTSN
+2890 SLDGGNVDTSK

-3079 GKAQDLSSWGEYLQS
+3079 GNARDEGSWGEYLQS

-3109 GRSSRTFINDG
+3109 GRSTRNYINEG
-3120 YLDKIKQNMSSGDY
+3120 TLDKIKENMKSGDY
-3134 LFIQFGHNDCSAGYA
+3134 LFIQFGHNDCSADYA

-3154 IGEPNEQGIYPTNTG
+3154 VGEPDADGKYPVTAG
-3169 TKGSDD
+3169 TKTTVDGKEQYAHDC
-3175 KYSYNSGGTFKW
+3175 GGTFKW
-3187 FLKQYVEA
+3187 FLKQYVDA
-3195 AREKGAVPVLV
+3195 AKEKGAIPVLV
-3206 TPVARMYYDKQGN
+3206 TPVSRMYYDKGGA

-3225 HDCAADTATDNTYT
+3225 HDCDVSDVTGNTYK

-3252 AEEENVLLIDAYEF
+3252 AEEEDVLLVDAFEF

-3296 DGTVVDATHCNKLG
+3296 DGTAVDATHCNKLG
-3310 GFIEAAYMTKAI
+3310 GFIEAAYMTMAI
-3322 KNLQDATGNNLNI
+3322 KDLKDTEGNNLNI

>member
-40 DDTGSGYSREV
+40 TEISTE
-51 DTTVADEVSQGE
+51 TVETSFEETE
-63 ENDEEAAF
+63 ENDAE
-71 DETVQVVNTEETEA
+71 VVSDKAEEETPGEDSGA
-85 ETAVELQTQTS
+85 DVKEDKIETTDE
-96 ETESSLRT
+96 EP
-104 VSEEETVA
+104 SEEETAKDTAPMSTDAEEVA
-112 QSQTSEVKSSLHA
+112 ESIVEEKTEKYEAEEVT
-125 EDMEE
+125 EE
-130 EVDDKN
+130 EVNKVASFGFKAEELSAN
-136 VQATAPSADSTV
+136 V
-148 WTAYPSDAEKIFKGS
+148 
-163 FFGNNIG
+163 
-170 TDNGQAVI
+170 
-178 KADADGSMYLE
+178 
-189 DKGKAKP
+189 
-196 GGSNDGFVMY
+196 
-206 YYQVPKGTKFTLTA
+206 
-220 RARIEFIKTDSTQSA
+220 
-235 FGLIARDDMYVDQV
+235 
-249 VTGLNSSWIGA
+249 
-260 CMNGQ
+260 
-265 VAKAGYKRVQ
+265 
-275 GEQLYT
+275 
-281 GLFDFNAPAAT
+281 AT
-292 GDVYDLGISYDG
+292 G
-304 TKYTIQINDIQY
+304 
-316 EEESLDLFAS
+316 
-326 DTDNLYIGMIATR
+326 
-339 STKVKYDR
+339 
-347 IYLATGDNNSNVI
+347 
-360 MDQRADVSGTISGRT
+360 
-375 TELET
+375 TE
-380 GTTIHFTDADGT
+380 
-392 VTEGEI
+392 
-398 TKEGDT
+398 
-404 YKYSAKLYAG
+404 
-414 EYTVALSDT
+414 
-423 SYTVSNGSPVTVAN
+423 
-437 KAATK
+437 
-442 LDNVTADIT
+442 
-451 VKGIQ
+451 
-456 RVQVSGAITGA
+456 
-467 SFDDLK
+467 
-473 LIFLCEKSGDK
+473 
-484 VEVRV
+484 
-489 NSANTWSAMLAV
+489 
-501 NSAYALTADATGI
+501 
-514 KDYTINMENI
+514 
-524 TVAEQALTEQN
+524 
-535 IEFTEKTKHKITLQ
+535 
-549 KSIEGLYKD
+549 
-558 SLDLRD
+558 
-564 VKIIFSNKTD
+564 
-574 EGYETK
+574 
-580 RGIDE
+580 
-585 EVQLRDGSYAVSLE
+585 
-599 IPVKIKVANNND
+599 
-611 PEGNGIAEY
+611 
-620 PVSIELNDLNVS
+620 
-632 GEASYPLAFEERM
+632 
-645 VWDFAAEDPLLP
+645 
-657 IGDIQASEDYFY
+657 
-669 NGLLVKTKSVSTVG
+669 STVG
-683 KFGVQGPSNN
+683 GCTVKAPSSKSIDLANCNVTINEKTFSKKLKFGGAATSDG
-693 RVQINDGTEVLIPV
+693 QIIYFTTEGAGTLKVYGQYGKVPAETDKDRKIGLYSYENKVL
-707 AGSGTVA
+707 GSLIGEGQLMPRDNTDVELSFQ
-714 IKTSSTNGD
+714 IT
-723 KYTIDGVAA
+723 
-732 STVQAGTEGAR
+732 QAGTYCVGGLPSIGGGSHIYGVYFEG
-743 TFSYEDKPI
+743 
-752 GSYMVLKSTAGIEDG
+752 
-767 KTLSVYL
+767 
-774 EKIAITRTKEPEGGN
+774 EGGGT
-789 VPAKKHTIWLVGDST
+789 PPESSSTEESSSDEESSEEGPSIPDDEKHTVWMVGDST
-804 VCTYINPDGTHKD
+804 VSSFNDAYYYP
-817 KDRYYQRWGY
+817 RYGY
-827 GTMLDK
+827 GTQLQN
-833 YLDDNYKVNNIALSG
+833 YLDGYYTVNNIALSG
-848 RSSKSFL
+848 RSSKSFMV
-855 SESVYSTL
+855 SKDDPKAESNEYKAL
-863 IGASGIREGDIL
+863 KAGIKSGDIL
-875 IIGFGHNDEKRN
+875 IIGFGHNDAKQGEDDRF
-887 STHYTNP
+887 TDPT
-894 NGDYQTEGS
+894 GDWQTEGS

-910 NYVKIALDK
+910 NYVKVAEDA
-919 GAQPILCTPIVHLR
+919 GATAIICTPIVR
-933 EDNNYANE
+933 RSTGEYTGTNI
-941 HITSDGQGTDSA
+941 HITTDKTV
-953 GNTITY
+953 NNKLY
-959 KGGDYPKA
+959 KGGSYPNA
-967 IRDLGTA
+967 IKKLGQDKN
-974 VNVPVVDLTQ
+974 VNVVDLTT
-984 LTGEKWAEL
+984 LTKELYESLGNAETL
-993 GYDEAFFLH
+993 KLH
-1002 ASDGSDPKVPDTTHV
+1002 AWTSHKDTSVDNTHL
-1017 NSYGAKM
+1017 NIYGAKKV
-1024 IAHILATQISG
+1024 AYILATEIAKFS
-1035 LENLELA
+1035 
-1042 QHITNLDNVATK
+1042 
-1054 DDLDLSINDPNKG
+1054 DLDIASHVKTEGKEPTEANDLKPNPSYQIPSG
-1067 DYKPPTTASKY
+1067 DGYKPPTEQSANWKNY
-1078 GEDFG
+1078 G
-1083 IFKATA
+1083 IFKGTV
-1089 FGSLNA
+1089 FGTVNKTISDTRYHQLN
-1095 EAPAGTIALGK
+1095 T
-1106 DANGNMNIKVTGDN
+1106 DADGNMHIAVLENST
-1120 GKISAKNDGIAMY
+1120 KISSTDDGRAMY
-1133 YYQIPSNAKFNFSA
+1133 YYQIPAASNFTFSA
-1147 KATINAIG
+1147 KAKINTIDANG
-1155 DDEEAAFGLMAR
+1155 QVAFGLMAR
-1167 DDMYIDKVDENI
+1167 DDMFIDKKGEGI
-1179 LSNYVAAGTFA
+1179 LSSYVAAGTFG
-1190 KNSVNCFYRNGK
+1190 SGSTNCFKRKDGVLEK
-1202 ELKPGAAIT
+1202 GPALGADVQAGETYNLSI
-1211 AVKAGDTYDLNISTT
+1211 VKNP
-1226 QDGYTCKFG
+1226 DGYACTFG
-1235 DNELQAN
+1235 DNESQSG
-1242 GYDFGLSGIDSA
+1242 GYDFPLTEIDDQ
-1254 YKYIGMF
+1254 YQYIGMF
-1261 VSKNADVTFSDIK
+1261 VSRNADITFSDIK
-1274 IIVNDKEVEIDNGL
+1274 LIVDDKEIEIMGTTPPVVDPDPGPGGDDDLSVEGDGGKIN
-1288 MQESEGR
+1288 
-1295 VTLSE
+1295 VA
-1300 TDGLLAG
+1300 DGLLKG
-1307 KVYGVKDVATFEVF
+1307 KKYGYKDVATFTVLQ
-1321 TDMPFNNENTVTVGN
+1321 DMAFKEGVTNSQGAYESYVITVDGV
-1336 ETYPGYFQ
+1336 EYPGCVQ
-1344 GPSNT
+1344 GVTGPSASHAVQT
-1349 EPSDNSIPTAGQSAF
+1349 EEKAVIEIKAV
-1364 KITARKDSK
+1364 KDSK
-1373 ITFVV
+1373 ITFTLRQN
-1378 NKFPNKLKNFY
+1378 NKPLYFVDTTDVAYEAQDIASSGNEPGNRTFY
-1389 FFDAVAAGD
+1389 
-1398 KPQTVTQDMQ
+1398 
-1408 DPAGSSDSFTFDMKA
+1408 MKS
-1423 GHTYYFYAA
+1423 GHTYQFYAG

-1439 AVFIKSRVEGDS
+1439 NIAIAKSGADDAG
-1451 WWFEGSEE
+1451 WPFDPEE

-1482 EPGTGEEKPSDPGT
+1482 EPGTGEE
-1496 GEEEPDTPST
+1496 EPDTPPT

-1545 YTYTDKAGIKRQ
+1545 YTYTDKAGVKRQ

-1568 SFVGAST
+1568 SFVGVST

-1611 KAVEKTKDIT
+1611 KTVEKTKDIT

-1861 GAYKNTIAKDTPIA
+1861 GAYKNVIAKDTPIA

-2116 DTKIYNN
+2116 DTAKYKNN
-2123 HIKASDWDNCE
+2123 ITVKDWDDC
-2134 LLNAGV
+2134 ADVSGGI
-2140 FPDTSQKINFGD
+2140 FPAAAKITFGD
-2152 VTIATGKAD
+2152 LTFSTDRND
-2161 RLFAPDSK
+2161 RLFAPGSN
-2169 KTNTGSI
+2169 KTNSGST
-2176 PKIGTTEYS
+2176 PAVGTAEHA
-2185 DKYKANGGWYCN
+2185 DGYKGVGGWYCN
-2197 GARDASNGY
+2197 GAGSATKRY
-2206 IEIANV
+2206 VELANV
-2212 SAGDRIDAYLGPHNG
+2212 SAGDRIDVYVGPHNG
-2227 TNILFVYEGGEPKV
+2227 ADTPYAFVGGTPETT
-2241 SGELGN
+2241 GELGTSN
-2247 TTGAV
+2247 KAE
-2252 KMSFAA
+2252 KLSFVA
-2258 ENNGT
+2258 ENAGT
-2263 YKIYSFTKENSGKPF
+2263 YKVYANGGGKLF

-2317 TIAAIEGTAFKVKLA
+2317 TIAAIEGTSFKVKLA

-2347 GFTNETKKI
+2347 GFTNETKKV

-2391 GYDISK
+2391 GYDTSK

-2442 YEVTSESTINKNVAY
+2442 YEITSETTINKNAAY
-2457 TADITVALKS
+2457 TANITVALKS
-2467 MFTASGKFVDLDGK
+2467 MFTASGKFVGFDGQA
-2481 TIDGLNVTKLVLKN
+2481 IDGLNVTKLVLKN
-2495 VEDEYEYE
+2495 VEDDYEYE
-2503 AAIAD
+2503 AAIAE
-2508 GGYTISLRDG
+2508 GGYTVSLRDG
-2518 AYSAVATVEGYT
+2518 AYSAVATAEGYT
-2530 TSTHVVVEG
+2530 TATHVVVEG
-2539 KDAEKNLLF
+2539 KNAEKNLLF
-2548 VSTVAD
+2548 VSTAAE
-2554 GDLERVADL
+2554 GELERVADL
-2563 YVDKNDSSKY
+2563 YVDKKDSSKY
-2573 QTVNEAVKAAKRM
+2573 QTVSEAVKAAKRM
-2586 KPASETERITIHI
+2586 NPTSEAERITIHI
-2599 APGVYREQII
+2599 APGTYREQII
-2609 VQAPY
+2609 VEAPY
-2614 VTFVNDDPSQGEVKL
+2614 VTFVNDDPSQGQVLL
-2629 TWYQGI
+2629 TWYYGI
-2635 GYQYYSVKDG
+2635 GYKYYSVLGNNNGTDYRGYYDAQK
-2645 FYNAESAY
+2645 AY
-2653 DKFEKGEA
+2653 DKYEKKEVDR
-2661 KNWGA
+2661 WGC
-2666 AVQIKATGFL
+2666 AVRVKGAYFKAE
-2676 AKNIVFEHSL
+2676 NIVFENSF

-2701 TATGGKPAR
+2701 LDQGNNTKPVR
-2710 TYSLD
+2710 NYSLD
-2715 VNSKN
+2715 VASKA
-2720 ATERGAALYL
+2720 ATERAAAISV
-2730 DTGADNAEFYQCK
+2730 DADFAEFYNCS
-2743 FLSSQDTIGTGKKG
+2743 FLSSQDTIQTGGANVHSYWKN
-2757 THGYFKECFIEGG
+2757 CFIEGN
-2770 TDYICSEGSVVFD
+2770 TDYIFGGGACVFD
-2783 NCVLNFKGY
+2783 NCELSFAGY
-2792 SDDKDKKMGG
+2792 SGEGAGG
-2802 YITAAKTGKNE
+2802 YITAQRPEGTEN
-2813 QDPASEDLGYLF
+2813 GYLF
-2825 WNCTITGSKELPVA
+2825 WNCTVTGNGKLTVA
-2839 PGYYGRPWDQNAKV
+2839 PGYYGRTWGADAKV
-2853 AFVNTK
+2853 TFINTK
-2859 LERADIILPAGWTS
+2859 LQKADIITPAGWAS
-2873 MSGATP
+2873 MNGAP
-2879 EKANFKEYNTT
+2879 ENARYAEYNTT
-2890 SLDGGIVDTSN
+2890 SLDGKNVDTSQ
-2901 RTEGTVVSTNPV
+2901 RTKDTVKTENPV
-2913 PNVEAFKAYFGNWT
+2913 PNAEAFKAYFGDWT
-2927 PKYYT
+2927 PKHYV
-2932 AEDADVAFTTDPYLE
+2932 AEDETVAFTRDPYLE

-3036 GQKIQ
+3036 EQKIQ

-3079 GKAQDLSSWGEYLQS
+3079 GNARDEGSWGEYLQS

-3109 GRSSRTFINDG
+3109 GRSTRNYINEG
-3120 YLDKIKQNMSSGDY
+3120 TLDKIKENMKSGDY

-3154 IGEPNEQGIYPTNTG
+3154 VGEPDADGKYPVTAG
-3169 TKGSDD
+3169 TKTTVDG
-3175 KYSYNSGGTFKW
+3175 KEQYAHNCGGTFKW
-3187 FLKQYVEA
+3187 FLKQYVDA
-3195 AREKGAVPVLV
+3195 AKEKGAIPVLV
-3206 TPVARMYYDKQGN
+3206 TPVSRMYYDKSGV

-3225 HDCAADTATDNTYT
+3225 HDCDVSDVTGNTYK

-3252 AEEENVLLIDAYEF
+3252 AEEENVLLVDAFEF
-3266 TKGMYEMAWTDSTEK
+3266 TKGMYEMAWTDSTDK
-3281 AGDMCNYGSQLMGVK
+3281 AADMCNYGSQLMAIK
-3296 DGTVVDATHCNKLG
+3296 DGTSVDATHCNKLG

-3322 KNLQDATGNNLNI
+3322 KDLKDAEGNTLNI

-3340 APKAVSGE
+3340 EPKAVG
-3348 MAPKKVDGVTVPG
+3348 GVTVAG
-3361 KTVFTVNNSGKFTAY
+3361 KTVFTVNNSGKFIAY

>member
-40 DDTGSGYSREV
+40 TEISTE
-51 DTTVADEVSQGE
+51 TVETSFEETE
-63 ENDEEAAF
+63 ENDAE
-71 DETVQVVNTEETEA
+71 VVSDKAEEETPGEDSGA
-85 ETAVELQTQTS
+85 DVKEDKIETTDE
-96 ETESSLRT
+96 EP
-104 VSEEETVA
+104 SEEETAKDTAPMSTDAEEVA
-112 QSQTSEVKSSLHA
+112 ESIVEEKTEKYEAEEVT
-125 EDMEE
+125 EE
-130 EVDDKN
+130 EVNKVASFGFKAEELSAN
-136 VQATAPSADSTV
+136 V
-148 WTAYPSDAEKIFKGS
+148 
-163 FFGNNIG
+163 
-170 TDNGQAVI
+170 
-178 KADADGSMYLE
+178 
-189 DKGKAKP
+189 
-196 GGSNDGFVMY
+196 
-206 YYQVPKGTKFTLTA
+206 
-220 RARIEFIKTDSTQSA
+220 
-235 FGLIARDDMYVDQV
+235 
-249 VTGLNSSWIGA
+249 
-260 CMNGQ
+260 
-265 VAKAGYKRVQ
+265 
-275 GEQLYT
+275 
-281 GLFDFNAPAAT
+281 AT
-292 GDVYDLGISYDG
+292 G
-304 TKYTIQINDIQY
+304 
-316 EEESLDLFAS
+316 
-326 DTDNLYIGMIATR
+326 
-339 STKVKYDR
+339 
-347 IYLATGDNNSNVI
+347 
-360 MDQRADVSGTISGRT
+360 
-375 TELET
+375 TE
-380 GTTIHFTDADGT
+380 
-392 VTEGEI
+392 
-398 TKEGDT
+398 
-404 YKYSAKLYAG
+404 
-414 EYTVALSDT
+414 
-423 SYTVSNGSPVTVAN
+423 
-437 KAATK
+437 
-442 LDNVTADIT
+442 
-451 VKGIQ
+451 
-456 RVQVSGAITGA
+456 
-467 SFDDLK
+467 
-473 LIFLCEKSGDK
+473 
-484 VEVRV
+484 
-489 NSANTWSAMLAV
+489 
-501 NSAYALTADATGI
+501 
-514 KDYTINMENI
+514 
-524 TVAEQALTEQN
+524 
-535 IEFTEKTKHKITLQ
+535 
-549 KSIEGLYKD
+549 
-558 SLDLRD
+558 
-564 VKIIFSNKTD
+564 
-574 EGYETK
+574 
-580 RGIDE
+580 
-585 EVQLRDGSYAVSLE
+585 
-599 IPVKIKVANNND
+599 
-611 PEGNGIAEY
+611 
-620 PVSIELNDLNVS
+620 
-632 GEASYPLAFEERM
+632 
-645 VWDFAAEDPLLP
+645 
-657 IGDIQASEDYFY
+657 
-669 NGLLVKTKSVSTVG
+669 STVG
-683 KFGVQGPSNN
+683 GCTVKAPSSKSIDLANCNVTINEKTFSKKLKFGGAATSDG
-693 RVQINDGTEVLIPV
+693 QIIYFTTEGAGTLKVYGQYGKVPAETDKDRKIGLYSYENKVL
-707 AGSGTVA
+707 GSLIGEGQLMPRDNTDVELSFQ
-714 IKTSSTNGD
+714 IT
-723 KYTIDGVAA
+723 
-732 STVQAGTEGAR
+732 QAGTYCVGGLPSIGGGSHIYGVYFEG
-743 TFSYEDKPI
+743 
-752 GSYMVLKSTAGIEDG
+752 
-767 KTLSVYL
+767 
-774 EKIAITRTKEPEGGN
+774 EGGGT
-789 VPAKKHTIWLVGDST
+789 PPESSSTEESSSDEESSEEGPSIPDDEKHTVWMVGDST
-804 VCTYINPDGTHKD
+804 VSSFNDAYYYP
-817 KDRYYQRWGY
+817 RYGY
-827 GTMLDK
+827 GTQLQN
-833 YLDDNYKVNNIALSG
+833 YLDGYYTVNNIALSG
-848 RSSKSFL
+848 RSSKSFMV
-855 SESVYSTL
+855 SKDDPKAESNEYKAL
-863 IGASGIREGDIL
+863 KAGIKSGDIL
-875 IIGFGHNDEKRN
+875 IIGFGHNDAKQGEDDRF
-887 STHYTNP
+887 TDPT
-894 NGDYQTEGS
+894 GDWQTEGS

-910 NYVKIALDK
+910 NYVKVAEDA
-919 GAQPILCTPIVHLR
+919 GATAIICTPIVR
-933 EDNNYANE
+933 RSTGEYTGTNI
-941 HITSDGQGTDSA
+941 HITTDKTV
-953 GNTITY
+953 NNKLY
-959 KGGDYPKA
+959 KGGSYPDA
-967 IRDLGTA
+967 IKKLGQDKN
-974 VNVPVVDLTQ
+974 VNVVDLTT
-984 LTGEKWAEL
+984 LTKELYESLGNAETL
-993 GYDEAFFLH
+993 KLH
-1002 ASDGSDPKVPDTTHV
+1002 AWTSHKDTSVDNTHL
-1017 NSYGAKM
+1017 NIYGAKKV
-1024 IAHILATQISG
+1024 AYILATEIAKFS
-1035 LENLELA
+1035 
-1042 QHITNLDNVATK
+1042 
-1054 DDLDLSINDPNKG
+1054 DLDIASHVKTEGKEPTEANDLKPNPSYQIPSG
-1067 DYKPPTTASKY
+1067 DGYKPPTEQSANWKNY
-1078 GEDFG
+1078 G
-1083 IFKATA
+1083 IFKGTV
-1089 FGSLNA
+1089 FGTVNKTISDTRYHQLN
-1095 EAPAGTIALGK
+1095 T
-1106 DANGNMNIKVTGDN
+1106 DADGNMHIAVLENST
-1120 GKISAKNDGIAMY
+1120 KISSTDDGRAMY
-1133 YYQIPSNAKFNFSA
+1133 YYQIPAASNFTFSA
-1147 KATINAIG
+1147 KAKINTIDANG
-1155 DDEEAAFGLMAR
+1155 QVAFGLMAR
-1167 DDMYIDKVDENI
+1167 DDMFIDKKGEGI
-1179 LSNYVAAGTFA
+1179 LSSYVAAGTFG
-1190 KNSVNCFYRNGK
+1190 SGSTNCFKRKDGVLEK
-1202 ELKPGAAIT
+1202 GPALGADVQAGETYNLSI
-1211 AVKAGDTYDLNISTT
+1211 VKNP
-1226 QDGYTCKFG
+1226 DGYACTFG
-1235 DNELQAN
+1235 DNESQSG
-1242 GYDFGLSGIDSA
+1242 GYDFPLTEIDDQ
-1254 YKYIGMF
+1254 YQYIGMF
-1261 VSKNADVTFSDIK
+1261 VSRNADITFSDIK
-1274 IIVNDKEVEIDNGL
+1274 LIVDDKEIEIMGTTPPVVDPDPGPGGDDDLSVEGDGGKIN
-1288 MQESEGR
+1288 
-1295 VTLSE
+1295 VA
-1300 TDGLLAG
+1300 DGLLKG
-1307 KVYGVKDVATFEVF
+1307 KKYGYKDVATFTVLQ
-1321 TDMPFNNENTVTVGN
+1321 DMAFKEGVTNSQGAYESYVITVDGV
-1336 ETYPGYFQ
+1336 EYPGCVQ
-1344 GPSNT
+1344 GVTGPSASHAVQT
-1349 EPSDNSIPTAGQSAF
+1349 EEKAVIEIKAV
-1364 KITARKDSK
+1364 KDSK
-1373 ITFVV
+1373 ITFTLRQN
-1378 NKFPNKLKNFY
+1378 NKPLYFVDTTDVAYEAQDIASSGNEPGNRTFY
-1389 FFDAVAAGD
+1389 
-1398 KPQTVTQDMQ
+1398 
-1408 DPAGSSDSFTFDMKA
+1408 MKS
-1423 GHTYYFYAA
+1423 GHTYQFYAG

-1439 AVFIKSRVEGDS
+1439 NIAIAKSGADDAG
-1451 WWFEGSEE
+1451 WPFDPEE

-1482 EPGTGEEKPSDPGT
+1482 EPGTGEE
-1496 GEEEPDTPST
+1496 EPDTPPT

-1545 YTYTDKAGIKRQ
+1545 YTYTDKAGVKRQ

-1568 SFVGAST
+1568 SFVGVST

-1611 KAVEKTKDIT
+1611 KTVEKTKDIT

-1861 GAYKNTIAKDTPIA
+1861 GAYKNVIAKDTPIA

-2116 DTKIYNN
+2116 DTAKYKNN
-2123 HIKASDWDNCE
+2123 ITVKDWDDC
-2134 LLNAGV
+2134 ADVSGGI
-2140 FPDTSQKINFGD
+2140 FPAAAKITFGD
-2152 VTIATGKAD
+2152 LTFSTDRND
-2161 RLFAPDSK
+2161 RLFAPGSN
-2169 KTNTGSI
+2169 KTNSGST
-2176 PKIGTTEYS
+2176 PAVGTAEHA
-2185 DKYKANGGWYCN
+2185 DGYKGVGGWYCN
-2197 GARDASNGY
+2197 GAGSATKRY
-2206 IEIANV
+2206 VELANV
-2212 SAGDRIDAYLGPHNG
+2212 SAGDRIDVYVGPHNG
-2227 TNILFVYEGGEPKV
+2227 ADTPYAFVGGTPETT
-2241 SGELGN
+2241 GELGTSN
-2247 TTGAV
+2247 KAE
-2252 KMSFAA
+2252 KLSFVA
-2258 ENNGT
+2258 ENAGT
-2263 YKIYSFTKENSGKPF
+2263 YKVYANGGGKLF

-2317 TIAAIEGTAFKVKLA
+2317 TIAAIEGTSFKVKLA

-2347 GFTNETKKI
+2347 GFTNETKKV

-2391 GYDISK
+2391 GYDTSK

-2442 YEVTSESTINKNVAY
+2442 YEITSETTINKNAAY
-2457 TADITVALKS
+2457 TANITVALKS
-2467 MFTASGKFVDLDGK
+2467 MFTASGKFVGFDGQA
-2481 TIDGLNVTKLVLKN
+2481 IDGLNVTKLVLKN
-2495 VEDEYEYE
+2495 VEDDYEYE
-2503 AAIAD
+2503 AAIAE
-2508 GGYTISLRDG
+2508 GGYTVSLRDG
-2518 AYSAVATVEGYT
+2518 AYSAVATAEGYT
-2530 TSTHVVVEG
+2530 TATHVVVEG
-2539 KDAEKNLLF
+2539 KNAEKNLLF
-2548 VSTVAD
+2548 VSTAAE
-2554 GDLERVADL
+2554 GELERVADL
-2563 YVDKNDSSKY
+2563 YVDKKDSSKY
-2573 QTVNEAVKAAKRM
+2573 QTVSEAVKAAKRM
-2586 KPASETERITIHI
+2586 NPTSEAERITIHI
-2599 APGVYREQII
+2599 APGTYREQII
-2609 VQAPY
+2609 VEAPY
-2614 VTFVNDDPSQGEVKL
+2614 VTFVNDDPSQGQVLL
-2629 TWYQGI
+2629 TWYYGI
-2635 GYQYYSVKDG
+2635 GYKYYSVLGNNNGTDYRGYYDAQK
-2645 FYNAESAY
+2645 AY
-2653 DKFEKGEA
+2653 DKYEKKEVDR
-2661 KNWGA
+2661 WGC
-2666 AVQIKATGFL
+2666 AVRVKGAYFKAE
-2676 AKNIVFEHSL
+2676 NIVFENSF

-2701 TATGGKPAR
+2701 LDQGNNTKPVR
-2710 TYSLD
+2710 NYSLD
-2715 VNSKN
+2715 VASKA
-2720 ATERGAALYL
+2720 ATERAAAISV
-2730 DTGADNAEFYQCK
+2730 DADFAEFYNCS
-2743 FLSSQDTIGTGKKG
+2743 FLSSQDTIQTGGANVHSYWKN
-2757 THGYFKECFIEGG
+2757 CFIEGN
-2770 TDYICSEGSVVFD
+2770 TDYIFGGGACVFD
-2783 NCVLNFKGY
+2783 NCELSFAGY
-2792 SDDKDKKMGG
+2792 SGEGAGG
-2802 YITAAKTGKNE
+2802 YITAQRPEGTEN
-2813 QDPASEDLGYLF
+2813 GYLF
-2825 WNCTITGSKELPVA
+2825 WNCTVTGNGKLTVA
-2839 PGYYGRPWDQNAKV
+2839 PGYYGRTWGADAKV
-2853 AFVNTK
+2853 TFINTK
-2859 LERADIILPAGWTS
+2859 LQKADIITPAGWAS
-2873 MSGATP
+2873 MNGAP
-2879 EKANFKEYNTT
+2879 ENARYAEYNTT
-2890 SLDGGIVDTSN
+2890 SLDGKNVDTSQ
-2901 RTEGTVVSTNPV
+2901 RTKDTVKTENPV
-2913 PNVEAFKAYFGNWT
+2913 PNAEAFKAYFGDWT
-2927 PKYYT
+2927 PKHYV
-2932 AEDADVAFTTDPYLE
+2932 AEDETVAFTRDPYLE

-3036 GQKIQ
+3036 EQKIQ

-3079 GKAQDLSSWGEYLQS
+3079 GNARDEGSWGEYLQS

-3109 GRSSRTFINDG
+3109 GRSTRNYINEG
-3120 YLDKIKQNMSSGDY
+3120 TLDKIKENMKSGDY

-3154 IGEPNEQGIYPTNTG
+3154 VGEPDADGKYPVTAG
-3169 TKGSDD
+3169 TKTTVDG
-3175 KYSYNSGGTFKW
+3175 KEQYAHNCGGTFKW
-3187 FLKQYVEA
+3187 FLKQYVDA
-3195 AREKGAVPVLV
+3195 AKEKGAIPVLV
-3206 TPVARMYYDKQGN
+3206 TPVSRMYYDKSGV

-3225 HDCAADTATDNTYT
+3225 HDCDVSDVTGNTYK

-3252 AEEENVLLIDAYEF
+3252 AEEENVLLVDAFEF
-3266 TKGMYEMAWTDSTEK
+3266 TKGMYEMAWTDSTDK
-3281 AGDMCNYGSQLMGVK
+3281 AADMCNYGSQLMAIK
-3296 DGTVVDATHCNKLG
+3296 DGTSVDATHCNKLG

-3322 KNLQDATGNNLNI
+3322 KDLKDAEGNTLNI

-3340 APKAVSGE
+3340 EPKAVG
-3348 MAPKKVDGVTVPG
+3348 GVTVAG
-3361 KTVFTVNNSGKFTAY
+3361 KTVFTVNNSGKFIAY

>member
-40 DDTGSGYSREV
+40 TEISTE
-51 DTTVADEVSQGE
+51 TVETSFEETE
-63 ENDEEAAF
+63 ENDAE
-71 DETVQVVNTEETEA
+71 VVSDKAEEETPGEDSGA
-85 ETAVELQTQTS
+85 DVKEDKIETTDE
-96 ETESSLRT
+96 EP
-104 VSEEETVA
+104 SEEETAKDTAPMSTDAEEVA
-112 QSQTSEVKSSLHA
+112 ESIVEEKTEKYEAEEVT
-125 EDMEE
+125 EE
-130 EVDDKN
+130 EVNKVASFGFKAEELSAN
-136 VQATAPSADSTV
+136 V
-148 WTAYPSDAEKIFKGS
+148 
-163 FFGNNIG
+163 
-170 TDNGQAVI
+170 
-178 KADADGSMYLE
+178 
-189 DKGKAKP
+189 
-196 GGSNDGFVMY
+196 
-206 YYQVPKGTKFTLTA
+206 
-220 RARIEFIKTDSTQSA
+220 
-235 FGLIARDDMYVDQV
+235 
-249 VTGLNSSWIGA
+249 
-260 CMNGQ
+260 
-265 VAKAGYKRVQ
+265 
-275 GEQLYT
+275 
-281 GLFDFNAPAAT
+281 AT
-292 GDVYDLGISYDG
+292 G
-304 TKYTIQINDIQY
+304 
-316 EEESLDLFAS
+316 
-326 DTDNLYIGMIATR
+326 
-339 STKVKYDR
+339 
-347 IYLATGDNNSNVI
+347 
-360 MDQRADVSGTISGRT
+360 
-375 TELET
+375 TE
-380 GTTIHFTDADGT
+380 
-392 VTEGEI
+392 
-398 TKEGDT
+398 
-404 YKYSAKLYAG
+404 
-414 EYTVALSDT
+414 
-423 SYTVSNGSPVTVAN
+423 
-437 KAATK
+437 
-442 LDNVTADIT
+442 
-451 VKGIQ
+451 
-456 RVQVSGAITGA
+456 
-467 SFDDLK
+467 
-473 LIFLCEKSGDK
+473 
-484 VEVRV
+484 
-489 NSANTWSAMLAV
+489 
-501 NSAYALTADATGI
+501 
-514 KDYTINMENI
+514 
-524 TVAEQALTEQN
+524 
-535 IEFTEKTKHKITLQ
+535 
-549 KSIEGLYKD
+549 
-558 SLDLRD
+558 
-564 VKIIFSNKTD
+564 
-574 EGYETK
+574 
-580 RGIDE
+580 
-585 EVQLRDGSYAVSLE
+585 
-599 IPVKIKVANNND
+599 
-611 PEGNGIAEY
+611 
-620 PVSIELNDLNVS
+620 
-632 GEASYPLAFEERM
+632 
-645 VWDFAAEDPLLP
+645 
-657 IGDIQASEDYFY
+657 
-669 NGLLVKTKSVSTVG
+669 STVG
-683 KFGVQGPSNN
+683 GCTVKAPSSKSIDLANCNVTINEKTFSKKLKFGGAATSDG
-693 RVQINDGTEVLIPV
+693 QIIYFTTEGAGTLKVYGQYGKVPAETDKDRKIGLYSYENKVL
-707 AGSGTVA
+707 GSLIGEGQLMPRDNTDVELSFQ
-714 IKTSSTNGD
+714 IT
-723 KYTIDGVAA
+723 
-732 STVQAGTEGAR
+732 QAGTYCVGGLPSIGGGSHIYGVYFEG
-743 TFSYEDKPI
+743 
-752 GSYMVLKSTAGIEDG
+752 
-767 KTLSVYL
+767 
-774 EKIAITRTKEPEGGN
+774 EGGGT
-789 VPAKKHTIWLVGDST
+789 PPESSSTEESSSDEESSEEGPSIPDDEKHTVWMVGDST
-804 VCTYINPDGTHKD
+804 VCSFNDAYYYP
-817 KDRYYQRWGY
+817 RYGY
-827 GTMLDK
+827 GTQLQN
-833 YLDDNYKVNNIALSG
+833 YLDGYYTVNNIALSG
-848 RSSKSFL
+848 GSSKSFMVDKDNP
-855 SESVYSTL
+855 SAESNEYKAL
-863 IGASGIREGDIL
+863 KAGIKSGDIL
-875 IIGFGHNDEKRN
+875 IIGFGHNDAKQGEDDRF
-887 STHYTNP
+887 TDPT
-894 NGDYQTEGS
+894 GDWQTEGS

-910 NYVKIALDK
+910 NYVKVAEDA
-919 GAQPILCTPIVHLR
+919 GATAIICTPIVR
-933 EDNNYANE
+933 RSTGEYTGTNI
-941 HITSDGQGTDSA
+941 HITTDKTV
-953 GNTITY
+953 NDKLY
-959 KGGDYPKA
+959 KGGSYPDA
-967 IRDLGTA
+967 IKKLGQDKN
-974 VNVPVVDLTQ
+974 VNVVDLTT
-984 LTGEKWAEL
+984 LTKELYESLGNAETL
-993 GYDEAFFLH
+993 KLH
-1002 ASDGSDPKVPDTTHV
+1002 AWTSHKDTSVDNTHL
-1017 NSYGAKM
+1017 NIYGAKKV
-1024 IAHILATQISG
+1024 AYLLATEIAKLS
-1035 LENLELA
+1035 
-1042 QHITNLDNVATK
+1042 
-1054 DDLDLSINDPNKG
+1054 DLDIASHVKTEGKEPTEANDLKPNPSYQIPSG
-1067 DYKPPTTASKY
+1067 DGYKPPTEQSANWKNY
-1078 GEDFG
+1078 G
-1083 IFKATA
+1083 IFKGTV
-1089 FGSLNA
+1089 FGTVNKTISDTRYHQLN
-1095 EAPAGTIALGK
+1095 T
-1106 DANGNMNIKVTGDN
+1106 DADGNMHIAVLENST
-1120 GKISAKNDGIAMY
+1120 KISSTDDGRAMY
-1133 YYQIPSNAKFNFSA
+1133 YYQIPAASNFTFSA
-1147 KATINAIG
+1147 KAKINTIDANG
-1155 DDEEAAFGLMAR
+1155 QVAFGLMAR
-1167 DDMYIDKVDENI
+1167 DDMFIDKKGEGI
-1179 LSNYVAAGTFA
+1179 LSSYVAAGTFG
-1190 KNSVNCFYRNGK
+1190 SGSTNCFKRKDGVLEK
-1202 ELKPGAAIT
+1202 GPALGADVQAGETYNLSI
-1211 AVKAGDTYDLNISTT
+1211 VKNP
-1226 QDGYTCKFG
+1226 DGYACTFG
-1235 DNELQAN
+1235 DNESQSG
-1242 GYDFGLSGIDSA
+1242 GYDFPLTEIDDQ
-1254 YKYIGMF
+1254 YQYIGMF
-1261 VSKNADVTFSDIK
+1261 VSRNADITFSDIK
-1274 IIVNDKEVEIDNGL
+1274 LIVDDKEIEIMGTTPPVVDPDPGPGGDDDLSVEGDGGKIN
-1288 MQESEGR
+1288 
-1295 VTLSE
+1295 VA
-1300 TDGLLAG
+1300 DGLLKG
-1307 KVYGVKDVATFEVF
+1307 KKYGYKDVATFTVLQ
-1321 TDMPFNNENTVTVGN
+1321 DMAFKEGVTNSQGAYESYVITVDGV
-1336 ETYPGYFQ
+1336 EYPGCVQ
-1344 GPSNT
+1344 GVTGPSASHAVQT
-1349 EPSDNSIPTAGQSAF
+1349 EEKAVIEIKAV
-1364 KITARKDSK
+1364 KDSK
-1373 ITFVV
+1373 ITFTLRQN
-1378 NKFPNKLKNFY
+1378 NKPLYFVDTTDVAYEAQDIASSGNEPGNRTFY
-1389 FFDAVAAGD
+1389 
-1398 KPQTVTQDMQ
+1398 
-1408 DPAGSSDSFTFDMKA
+1408 MKS
-1423 GHTYYFYAA
+1423 GHTYQFYAG

-1439 AVFIKSRVEGDS
+1439 NIAIAKSGADDAGWPFDPEEKPSEPGT
-1451 WWFEGSEE
+1451 GEE

-1545 YTYTDKAGIKRQ
+1545 YTYTDKAGVKRQ

-1568 SFVGAST
+1568 SFVGVST

-1611 KAVEKTKDIT
+1611 KTVEKTKDIT

-1691 KPTDLSKPTAEDGLK
+1691 KPTDLSKPTEELK

-1748 LRAQEDYTIAYK
+1748 LRAQEDYTVAYK
-1760 INVQKGTGTATI
+1760 INLQKGTGTATI

-1808 PAEFSSKGAR
+1808 SAEFSSKGAR

-1861 GAYKNTIAKDTPIA
+1861 GAYKNVIAKDTPIA

-1912 GAKVKNVTLAQR
+1912 GAKVKDVTLAQR
-1924 EADKPVSF
+1924 EADKPVSS

-1988 IDGKYFRIVSYKNN
+1988 IGGKYFRIVSYKNN

-2035 NKAETGATEDTSVI
+2035 NKAETGATEDTSII

-2071 TTESGDT
+2071 TAESGDT

-2083 TEESSDTGGS
+2083 TEESSGTGGS

-2116 DTKIYNN
+2116 DTAKYKNN
-2123 HIKASDWDNCE
+2123 ITVKDWDDC
-2134 LLNAGV
+2134 ADVSGGI
-2140 FPDTSQKINFGD
+2140 FPAAAKITFGD
-2152 VTIATGKAD
+2152 LTFSTDRND
-2161 RLFAPDSK
+2161 RLFAPGSN
-2169 KTNTGSI
+2169 KTNSGST
-2176 PKIGTTEYS
+2176 PAVGTAEHA
-2185 DKYKANGGWYCN
+2185 DGYKGVGGWYCN
-2197 GARDASNGY
+2197 GAGSATKRY
-2206 IEIANV
+2206 VELANV
-2212 SAGDRIDAYLGPHNG
+2212 SAGDRIDVYVGPHNG
-2227 TNILFVYEGGEPKV
+2227 ADTPYAFVGGTPETT
-2241 SGELGN
+2241 GELGTSN
-2247 TTGAV
+2247 KAE
-2252 KMSFAA
+2252 KLSFVA
-2258 ENNGT
+2258 ENAGT
-2263 YKIYSFTKENSGKPF
+2263 YKVYANGGGKLF

-2317 TIAAIEGTAFKVKLA
+2317 TIAAIEGTSFKVKLA

-2347 GFTNETKKI
+2347 GFTNETKKV

-2391 GYDISK
+2391 GYDTSK

-2442 YEVTSESTINKNVAY
+2442 YEITSETTINKNAAY
-2457 TADITVALKS
+2457 TANITVALKS
-2467 MFTASGKFVDLDGK
+2467 MFTASGKFVGFDGQA
-2481 TIDGLNVTKLVLKN
+2481 IDGLNVTKLVLKN
-2495 VEDEYEYE
+2495 VEDDYEYE
-2503 AAIAD
+2503 AAIAE
-2508 GGYTISLRDG
+2508 GGYTVSLRDG
-2518 AYSAVATVEGYT
+2518 AYSAVATAEGYT
-2530 TSTHVVVEG
+2530 TATHVVVEG
-2539 KDAEKNLLF
+2539 KNAEKNLLF
-2548 VSTVAD
+2548 VSTAAE
-2554 GDLERVADL
+2554 GELERVADL
-2563 YVDKNDSSKY
+2563 YVDKKDSSKY
-2573 QTVNEAVKAAKRM
+2573 QTVSEAVKAAKRM
-2586 KPASETERITIHI
+2586 NPTSEAERITIHI
-2599 APGVYREQII
+2599 APGTYREQII
-2609 VQAPY
+2609 VEAPY
-2614 VTFVNDDPSQGEVKL
+2614 VTFVNDDPSQGQVLL
-2629 TWYQGI
+2629 TWYYGI
-2635 GYQYYSVKDG
+2635 GYKYYSVLGNNNGTDYRGYYDAQK
-2645 FYNAESAY
+2645 AY
-2653 DKFEKGEA
+2653 DKYEKKEVDR
-2661 KNWGA
+2661 WGC
-2666 AVQIKATGFL
+2666 AVRVKGAYFKAE
-2676 AKNIVFEHSL
+2676 NIVFENSF

-2701 TATGGKPAR
+2701 LDQGNNTKPVR
-2710 TYSLD
+2710 NYSLD
-2715 VNSKN
+2715 VASKA
-2720 ATERGAALYL
+2720 ATERAAAISV
-2730 DTGADNAEFYQCK
+2730 DADFAEFYNCS
-2743 FLSSQDTIGTGKKG
+2743 FLSSQDTIQTGGANVHSYWKN
-2757 THGYFKECFIEGG
+2757 CFIEGN
-2770 TDYICSEGSVVFD
+2770 TDYIFGGGACVFD
-2783 NCVLNFKGY
+2783 NCELSFAGY
-2792 SDDKDKKMGG
+2792 SGEGAGG
-2802 YITAAKTGKNE
+2802 YITAQRPEGTEN
-2813 QDPASEDLGYLF
+2813 GYLF
-2825 WNCTITGSKELPVA
+2825 WNCTVTGNGKLTVA
-2839 PGYYGRPWDQNAKV
+2839 PGYYGRTWGADAKV
-2853 AFVNTK
+2853 TFINTK
-2859 LERADIILPAGWTS
+2859 LQKADIITPAGWAS
-2873 MSGATP
+2873 MNGAP
-2879 EKANFKEYNTT
+2879 ENARYAEYNTT
-2890 SLDGGIVDTSN
+2890 SLDGKNVDTSQ
-2901 RTEGTVVSTNPV
+2901 RTKDTVKTENPV
-2913 PNVEAFKAYFGNWT
+2913 PNAEAFKAYFGDWT
-2927 PKYYT
+2927 PKHYV
-2932 AEDADVAFTTDPYLE
+2932 AEDETVAFTRDPYLE

-2987 GNETLVKASTAIAGK
+2987 GNETLVKTSTAIAGK

-3036 GQKIQ
+3036 EQKIQ

-3175 KYSYNSGGTFKW
+3175 KYNYNSGGTFKW

-3296 DGTVVDATHCNKLG
+3296 DGTAVDATHCNKLG

-3322 KNLQDATGNNLNI
+3322 KDLKDAEGDNLNI

-3348 MAPKKVDGVTVPG
+3348 MTPKKVDGVTVPG

-3376 DKLTDYGSEAEYWTQ
+3376 DKLTDYDSEAEYWTQ

>member
-1 MLNMKNKLAKRIMA
+1 MLNMKNKLAKRILA

-26 LAPTGMTAYAAEAS
+26 LAPSGMTAYAAETS
-40 DDTGSGYSREV
+40 TEISTE
-51 DTTVADEVSQGE
+51 TVETSFEETE
-63 ENDEEAAF
+63 ENDAE
-71 DETVQVVNTEETEA
+71 VVSDKA
-85 ETAVELQTQTS
+85 
-96 ETESSLRT
+96 
-104 VSEEETVA
+104 EEETPGEDSGADVKEDKIE
-112 QSQTSEVKSSLHA
+112 TTDEEPSEKETAKDTAPTKEAV
-125 EDMEE
+125 E
-130 EVDDKN
+130 EVAESITEKEANEETIWEEVNKAELLKLSGDDFELSTGTDGKKIALEISTDTPKN
-136 VQATAPSADSTV
+136 GFTIKASAANKVTVSASNKKFNDNGTEVSVSQCIKLGGTGSSEERSIHFTTDGAGTVKVYANIGATNAT
-148 WTAYPSDAEKIFKGS
+148 SDRELGLFKGS
-163 FFGNNIG
+163 E
-170 TDNGQAVI
+170 TTA
-178 KADADGSMYLE
+178 AL
-189 DKGKAKP
+189 
-196 GGSNDGFVMY
+196 
-206 YYQVPKGTKFTLTA
+206 KGTVP
-220 RARIEFIKTDSTQSA
+220 Q
-235 FGLIARDDMYVDQV
+235 
-249 VTGLNSSWIGA
+249 
-260 CMNGQ
+260 
-265 VAKAGYKRVQ
+265 
-275 GEQLYT
+275 
-281 GLFDFNAPAAT
+281 
-292 GDVYDLGISYDG
+292 DG
-304 TKYTIQINDIQY
+304 
-316 EEESLDLFAS
+316 
-326 DTDNLYIGMIATR
+326 
-339 STKVKYDR
+339 
-347 IYLATGDNNSNVI
+347 NSNVVLSYKI
-360 MDQRADVSGTISGRT
+360 ESAGSYYLASLNSGM
-375 TELET
+375 
-380 GTTIHFTDADGT
+380 A
-392 VTEGEI
+392 
-398 TKEGDT
+398 
-404 YKYSAKLYAG
+404 LY
-414 EYTVALSDT
+414 Y
-423 SYTVSNGSPVTVAN
+423 
-437 KAATK
+437 
-442 LDNVTADIT
+442 
-451 VKGIQ
+451 
-456 RVQVSGAITGA
+456 
-467 SFDDLK
+467 
-473 LIFLCEKSGDK
+473 
-484 VEVRV
+484 
-489 NSANTWSAMLAV
+489 
-501 NSAYALTADATGI
+501 
-514 KDYTINMENI
+514 
-524 TVAEQALTEQN
+524 
-535 IEFTEKTKHKITLQ
+535 IEFTPDESGSTPPA
-549 KSIEGLYKD
+549 EGSSD
-558 SLDLRD
+558 
-564 VKIIFSNKTD
+564 I
-574 EGYETK
+574 
-580 RGIDE
+580 
-585 EVQLRDGSYAVSLE
+585 
-599 IPVKIKVANNND
+599 
-611 PEGNGIAEY
+611 
-620 PVSIELNDLNVS
+620 
-632 GEASYPLAFEERM
+632 EASSSAEESS
-645 VWDFAAEDPLLP
+645 VVEES
-657 IGDIQASEDYFY
+657 SEE
-669 NGLLVKTKSVSTVG
+669 
-683 KFGVQGPSNN
+683 GPS
-693 RVQINDGTEVLIPV
+693 IP
-707 AGSGTVA
+707 
-714 IKTSSTNGD
+714 D
-723 KYTIDGVAA
+723 D
-732 STVQAGTEGAR
+732 E
-743 TFSYEDKPI
+743 
-752 GSYMVLKSTAGIEDG
+752 
-767 KTLSVYL
+767 
-774 EKIAITRTKEPEGGN
+774 
-789 VPAKKHTIWLVGDST
+789 KHTVWMVGDST
-804 VCTYINPDGTHKD
+804 VSSFNDAYYYP
-817 KDRYYQRWGY
+817 RYGY
-827 GTMLDK
+827 GTQLQN
-833 YLDDNYKVNNIALSG
+833 YLDGYYTVNNIALSG
-848 RSSKSFL
+848 RSSKSFMV
-855 SESVYSTL
+855 SKDDPKVESNEYKAL
-863 IGASGIREGDIL
+863 KAGIKSGDIL
-875 IIGFGHNDEKRN
+875 IIGFGHNDAKQGEDDRF
-887 STHYTNP
+887 TDPT
-894 NGDYQTEGS
+894 GDWQTEGS

-910 NYVKIALDK
+910 NYVKVAEDA
-919 GAQPILCTPIVHLR
+919 GATAIICTPIVR
-933 EDNNYANE
+933 RSTGEYTGTNI
-941 HITSDGQGTDSA
+941 HITTDKTV
-953 GNTITY
+953 NNKLY
-959 KGGDYPKA
+959 KGGSYPDA
-967 IRDLGTA
+967 IKKLGQDKN
-974 VNVPVVDLTQ
+974 VNVVDLTT
-984 LTGEKWAEL
+984 LTKELYESLGNAETL
-993 GYDEAFFLH
+993 KLH
-1002 ASDGSDPKVPDTTHV
+1002 AWTSHKDTSVDNTHL
-1017 NSYGAKM
+1017 NIYGAKKV
-1024 IAHILATQISG
+1024 AYILATEIAKFS
-1035 LENLELA
+1035 
-1042 QHITNLDNVATK
+1042 
-1054 DDLDLSINDPNKG
+1054 DLDIASHVKTEGKEPTEANDLKPNPSYQIPSG
-1067 DYKPPTTASKY
+1067 DGYKPPTEQSANWKNY
-1078 GEDFG
+1078 G
-1083 IFKATA
+1083 IFKGTV
-1089 FGSLNA
+1089 FGTVNKTISDTKYHQLN
-1095 EAPAGTIALGK
+1095 T
-1106 DANGNMNIKVTGDN
+1106 DADGNMHIAVLENST
-1120 GKISAKNDGIAMY
+1120 KISSTDDGRAMY
-1133 YYQIPSNAKFNFSA
+1133 YYQIPAASNFTFSA
-1147 KATINAIG
+1147 KAKINTIDANG
-1155 DDEEAAFGLMAR
+1155 QVAFGLMAR
-1167 DDMYIDKVDENI
+1167 DDMFIDKKGEGI
-1179 LSNYVAAGTFA
+1179 LSSYVAAGTFG
-1190 KNSVNCFYRNGK
+1190 SGSTNCFKRKDGVLEK
-1202 ELKPGAAIT
+1202 GPALGADVQAGETYNLSI
-1211 AVKAGDTYDLNISTT
+1211 VKNP
-1226 QDGYTCKFG
+1226 DGYACTFG
-1235 DNELQAN
+1235 DNESQSG
-1242 GYDFGLSGIDSA
+1242 GYDFPLTEIDDQ
-1254 YKYIGMF
+1254 YQYIGMF
-1261 VSKNADVTFSDIK
+1261 VSRNADITFSDIK
-1274 IIVNDKEVEIDNGL
+1274 LIVDDKEIEIMGTTPPVVDPDPGPGGDDDLSVEGDGGKVNVG
-1288 MQESEGR
+1288 
-1295 VTLSE
+1295 
-1300 TDGLLAG
+1300 DGLLKG
-1307 KVYGVKDVATFEVF
+1307 KKYGYKDVATFTVLQ
-1321 TDMPFNNENTVTVGN
+1321 DMAFKEGVTNSQGAYESYVITVDGV
-1336 ETYPGYFQ
+1336 EYPGCVQ
-1344 GPSNT
+1344 GVTGPSASHAVQT
-1349 EPSDNSIPTAGQSAF
+1349 EEKAVIEIKAV
-1364 KITARKDSK
+1364 KDSK
-1373 ITFVV
+1373 ITFTLRQN
-1378 NKFPNKLKNFY
+1378 NKPLYFVDTTDVAYEAQDIASSGNEPGNRTFY
-1389 FFDAVAAGD
+1389 
-1398 KPQTVTQDMQ
+1398 
-1408 DPAGSSDSFTFDMKA
+1408 MKS
-1423 GHTYYFYAA
+1423 GHTYQFYAG

-1439 AVFIKSRVEGDS
+1439 NIAIAKSGADDAG
-1451 WWFEGSEE
+1451 WPFDPEE

-2071 TTESGDT
+2071 TTESGNT
-2078 TESSG
+2078 NESS
-2083 TEESSDTGGS
+2083 TEESSDTEGS
-2093 EPDKPTPSGKRIDV
+2093 SGEDPDKPTPSDKRIDV

-2116 DTKIYNN
+2116 DTNKYTNY
-2123 HIKASDWDNCE
+2123 IKGTDWDNYSNLGENGKFVAADKE
-2134 LLNAGV
+2134 LKFGDLTLNVAKDDRLYSSATTKTYGSPSGVAVFEYEDGYTAAGDWHCNGRGGDNRRFFTIDNV
-2140 FPDTSQKINFGD
+2140 LANDKIAVYMGTSDSKETPVYFEYLGTDESQKD
-2152 VTIATGKAD
+2152 T
-2161 RLFAPDSK
+2161 
-2169 KTNTGSI
+2169 
-2176 PKIGTTEYS
+2176 
-2185 DKYKANGGWYCN
+2185 
-2197 GARDASNGY
+2197 AR
-2206 IEIANV
+2206 
-2212 SAGDRIDAYLGPHNG
+2212 
-2227 TNILFVYEGGEPKV
+2227 
-2241 SGELGN
+2241 LGN
-2247 TTGAV
+2247 KNAKLEFVAKYPGSYKVWVDGA
-2252 KMSFAA
+2252 
-2258 ENNGT
+2258 EGN
-2263 YKIYSFTKENSGKPF
+2263 GKPI
-2278 YCRVQRIPAADVSG
+2278 YNRVVRVRGVDVSG
-2292 TIDFGPLTATENV
+2292 TIDLGPLASLDGVT
-2305 KLKFVNDTTKAE
+2305 LKFINDTTKAQTVATLE
-2317 TIAAIEGTAFKVKLA
+2317 ATNFKAKLA

-2339 NLSGATGY
+2339 VLSGATGY
-2347 GFTNETKKI
+2347 GFSNETKKV
-2356 TITNDDALAGKD
+2356 TVTDNDSLTGKD

-2373 VETKETYVYSG
+2373 VETKETYIYSG

-2397 LAITMKADPDSQS
+2397 LAVVMEADPDSQS
-2410 DDASLVIK
+2410 DDIALEIK
-2418 EDLSFTVTLDPDVT
+2418 EDLSFTASLEPDVT

-2442 YEVTSESTINKNVAY
+2442 YEVTSESTINKNAAY

-2467 MFTASGKFVDLDGK
+2467 MYTASGKFVDLDGK

-2539 KDAEKNLLF
+2539 KNAEKNLLF
-2548 VSTVAD
+2548 VSTAAD

-2586 KPASETERITIHI
+2586 KPASEAERITIHI

-2635 GYQYYSVKDG
+2635 GYQYYSAKNG

-2653 DKFEKGEA
+2653 DKFEKGEVT
-2661 KNWGA
+2661 NWGA

-2693 EIEDGVEP
+2693 ELEDGVEP

-2792 SDDKDKKMGG
+2792 SDDTNRAMGG
-2802 YITAAKTGKNE
+2802 YITAAKTAKNE
-2813 QDPASEDLGYLF
+2813 EAPASEDLGYLF

-2839 PGYYGRPWDQNAKV
+2839 PGYFGRPWDQNAKV

-2890 SLDGGIVDTSN
+2890 SLDGGAVDTSK
-2901 RTEGTVVSTNPV
+2901 RTAGTVKTENPV

-2959 TLSVK
+2959 TLTVK

-2982 RVDDA
+2982 RVNDA
-2987 GNETLVKASTAIAGK
+2987 GEETLVKASTAIAGK

-3079 GKAQDLSSWGEYLQS
+3079 GNARDEGSWGEYLQS

-3109 GRSSRTFINDG
+3109 GRSTRNYINEG
-3120 YLDKIKQNMSSGDY
+3120 TLDKIKENMKSGDY
-3134 LFIQFGHNDCSAGYA
+3134 LFIQFGHNDCSADYA

-3154 IGEPNEQGIYPTNTG
+3154 VGEPDANGKYPVTAG
-3169 TKGSDD
+3169 TKTTVDG
-3175 KYSYNSGGTFKW
+3175 KEQYAHNCGGTFKW
-3187 FLKQYVEA
+3187 FLKQYVDA
-3195 AREKGAVPVLV
+3195 AKEKGAIPVLV
-3206 TPVARMYYDKQGN
+3206 TPVSRMYYDKGGA
-3219 GTIRTH
+3219 GTIRPH
-3225 HDCAADTATDNTYT
+3225 HDCDVSNVTDNKYK

-3252 AEEENVLLIDAYEF
+3252 AEEEDVLLVDAFEF
-3266 TKGMYEMAWTDSTEK
+3266 TKGMYEMAWTDSTDK
-3281 AGDMCNYGSQLMGVK
+3281 AGEMCNYGSQLMGVK
-3296 DGTVVDATHCNKLG
+3296 DGTAVDATHCNKLG
-3310 GFIEAAYMTKAI
+3310 GFIEAAYMTMAI

>member
-40 DDTGSGYSREV
+40 TEISTE
-51 DTTVADEVSQGE
+51 TVETSFEETE
-63 ENDEEAAF
+63 ENDAE
-71 DETVQVVNTEETEA
+71 VVSDKAEEETPGEDSGA
-85 ETAVELQTQTS
+85 DVKEDKIETTDE
-96 ETESSLRT
+96 EP
-104 VSEEETVA
+104 SEEETAKDTAPMSTDAEEVA
-112 QSQTSEVKSSLHA
+112 ESIVEEKTEKYEAEEVT
-125 EDMEE
+125 EE
-130 EVDDKN
+130 EVNKVASFGFKAEELSAN
-136 VQATAPSADSTV
+136 V
-148 WTAYPSDAEKIFKGS
+148 
-163 FFGNNIG
+163 
-170 TDNGQAVI
+170 
-178 KADADGSMYLE
+178 
-189 DKGKAKP
+189 
-196 GGSNDGFVMY
+196 
-206 YYQVPKGTKFTLTA
+206 
-220 RARIEFIKTDSTQSA
+220 
-235 FGLIARDDMYVDQV
+235 
-249 VTGLNSSWIGA
+249 
-260 CMNGQ
+260 
-265 VAKAGYKRVQ
+265 
-275 GEQLYT
+275 
-281 GLFDFNAPAAT
+281 AT
-292 GDVYDLGISYDG
+292 G
-304 TKYTIQINDIQY
+304 
-316 EEESLDLFAS
+316 
-326 DTDNLYIGMIATR
+326 
-339 STKVKYDR
+339 
-347 IYLATGDNNSNVI
+347 
-360 MDQRADVSGTISGRT
+360 
-375 TELET
+375 TE
-380 GTTIHFTDADGT
+380 
-392 VTEGEI
+392 
-398 TKEGDT
+398 
-404 YKYSAKLYAG
+404 
-414 EYTVALSDT
+414 
-423 SYTVSNGSPVTVAN
+423 
-437 KAATK
+437 
-442 LDNVTADIT
+442 
-451 VKGIQ
+451 
-456 RVQVSGAITGA
+456 
-467 SFDDLK
+467 
-473 LIFLCEKSGDK
+473 
-484 VEVRV
+484 
-489 NSANTWSAMLAV
+489 
-501 NSAYALTADATGI
+501 
-514 KDYTINMENI
+514 
-524 TVAEQALTEQN
+524 
-535 IEFTEKTKHKITLQ
+535 
-549 KSIEGLYKD
+549 
-558 SLDLRD
+558 
-564 VKIIFSNKTD
+564 
-574 EGYETK
+574 
-580 RGIDE
+580 
-585 EVQLRDGSYAVSLE
+585 
-599 IPVKIKVANNND
+599 
-611 PEGNGIAEY
+611 
-620 PVSIELNDLNVS
+620 
-632 GEASYPLAFEERM
+632 
-645 VWDFAAEDPLLP
+645 
-657 IGDIQASEDYFY
+657 
-669 NGLLVKTKSVSTVG
+669 STVG
-683 KFGVQGPSNN
+683 GCTVKAPSSKSIDLANCNVTINEKTFSKKLKFGGAATSDG
-693 RVQINDGTEVLIPV
+693 QIIYFTTEGAGTLKVYGQYGKVPAETDKDRKIGLYSYENKVL
-707 AGSGTVA
+707 GSLIGEGQLMPRDNTDVELSFQ
-714 IKTSSTNGD
+714 IT
-723 KYTIDGVAA
+723 
-732 STVQAGTEGAR
+732 QAGTYCVGGLPSIGGGSHIYGVYFEG
-743 TFSYEDKPI
+743 
-752 GSYMVLKSTAGIEDG
+752 
-767 KTLSVYL
+767 
-774 EKIAITRTKEPEGGN
+774 EGGGT
-789 VPAKKHTIWLVGDST
+789 PPESSSTEESSSDEESSEEGPSIPDDEKHTVWMVGDST
-804 VCTYINPDGTHKD
+804 VSSFNDAYYYP
-817 KDRYYQRWGY
+817 RYGY
-827 GTMLDK
+827 GTQLQN
-833 YLDDNYKVNNIALSG
+833 YLDGYYTVNNIALSG
-848 RSSKSFL
+848 RSSKSFMV
-855 SESVYSTL
+855 SKDDPKAESNEYKAL
-863 IGASGIREGDIL
+863 KAGIKSGDIL
-875 IIGFGHNDEKRN
+875 IIGFGHNDAKQGEDDRF
-887 STHYTNP
+887 TDPT
-894 NGDYQTEGS
+894 GDWQTEGS

-910 NYVKIALDK
+910 NYVKVAEDA
-919 GAQPILCTPIVHLR
+919 GATAIICTPIVR
-933 EDNNYANE
+933 RSTGEYTGTNI
-941 HITSDGQGTDSA
+941 HITTDKTV
-953 GNTITY
+953 NNKLY
-959 KGGDYPKA
+959 KGGSYPDA
-967 IRDLGTA
+967 IKKLGQDKN
-974 VNVPVVDLTQ
+974 VNVVDLTT
-984 LTGEKWAEL
+984 LTKELYESLGNAETL
-993 GYDEAFFLH
+993 KLH
-1002 ASDGSDPKVPDTTHV
+1002 AWTSHKDTSVDNTHL
-1017 NSYGAKM
+1017 NIYGAKKV
-1024 IAHILATQISG
+1024 AYILATEIAKFS
-1035 LENLELA
+1035 
-1042 QHITNLDNVATK
+1042 
-1054 DDLDLSINDPNKG
+1054 DLDIASHVKTEGKEPTEANDLKPNPSYQIPSG
-1067 DYKPPTTASKY
+1067 DGYKPPTEQSANWKNY
-1078 GEDFG
+1078 G
-1083 IFKATA
+1083 IFKGTV
-1089 FGSLNA
+1089 FGTVNKTISDTRYHQLN
-1095 EAPAGTIALGK
+1095 T
-1106 DANGNMNIKVTGDN
+1106 DADGNMHIAVLENST
-1120 GKISAKNDGIAMY
+1120 KISSTDDGRAMY
-1133 YYQIPSNAKFNFSA
+1133 YYQIPAASNFTFSA
-1147 KATINAIG
+1147 KAKINTIDANG
-1155 DDEEAAFGLMAR
+1155 QVAFGLMAR
-1167 DDMYIDKVDENI
+1167 DDMFIDKKGEGI
-1179 LSNYVAAGTFA
+1179 LSSYVAAGTFG
-1190 KNSVNCFYRNGK
+1190 SGSTNCFKRKDGVLEK
-1202 ELKPGAAIT
+1202 GPALGADVQAGETYNLSI
-1211 AVKAGDTYDLNISTT
+1211 VKNP
-1226 QDGYTCKFG
+1226 DGYACTFG
-1235 DNELQAN
+1235 DNESQSG
-1242 GYDFGLSGIDSA
+1242 GYDFPLTEIDDQ
-1254 YKYIGMF
+1254 YQYIGMF
-1261 VSKNADVTFSDIK
+1261 VSRNADITFSDIK
-1274 IIVNDKEVEIDNGL
+1274 LIVDDKEIEIMGTTPPVVDPDPGPGGDDDLSVEGDGGKIN
-1288 MQESEGR
+1288 
-1295 VTLSE
+1295 VA
-1300 TDGLLAG
+1300 DGLLKG
-1307 KVYGVKDVATFEVF
+1307 KKYGYKDVATFTVLQ
-1321 TDMPFNNENTVTVGN
+1321 DMAFKEGVTNSQGAYESYVITVDGV
-1336 ETYPGYFQ
+1336 EYPGCVQ
-1344 GPSNT
+1344 GVTGPSASHAVQT
-1349 EPSDNSIPTAGQSAF
+1349 EEKAVIEIKAV
-1364 KITARKDSK
+1364 KDSK
-1373 ITFVV
+1373 ITFTLRQN
-1378 NKFPNKLKNFY
+1378 NKPLYFVDTTDVAYEAQDIASSGNEPGNRTFY
-1389 FFDAVAAGD
+1389 
-1398 KPQTVTQDMQ
+1398 
-1408 DPAGSSDSFTFDMKA
+1408 MKS
-1423 GHTYYFYAA
+1423 GHTYQFYAG

-1439 AVFIKSRVEGDS
+1439 NIAIAKSGADDAG
-1451 WWFEGSEE
+1451 WPFDPEE

-1482 EPGTGEEKPSDPGT
+1482 EPGTGEEKPSEPGTGEEKPSEPGT
-1496 GEEEPDTPST
+1496 GEEEPDTPPT

-1545 YTYTDKAGIKRQ
+1545 YTYTDKAGVKRQ

-1568 SFVGAST
+1568 SFVGVST

-1611 KAVEKTKDIT
+1611 KTVEKTKDIT

-1861 GAYKNTIAKDTPIA
+1861 GAYKNVIAKDTPIA

-2116 DTKIYNN
+2116 DTAKYKNN
-2123 HIKASDWDNCE
+2123 ITVKDWDDC
-2134 LLNAGV
+2134 ADVSGGI
-2140 FPDTSQKINFGD
+2140 FPAAAKITFGD
-2152 VTIATGKAD
+2152 LTFSTDRND
-2161 RLFAPDSK
+2161 RLFAPGSN
-2169 KTNTGSI
+2169 KTNSGST
-2176 PKIGTTEYS
+2176 PAVGTAEHA
-2185 DKYKANGGWYCN
+2185 DGYKGVGGWYCN
-2197 GARDASNGY
+2197 GAGSATKRY
-2206 IEIANV
+2206 VELANV
-2212 SAGDRIDAYLGPHNG
+2212 SAGDRIDVYVGPHNG
-2227 TNILFVYEGGEPKV
+2227 ADTPYAFVGGTPETT
-2241 SGELGN
+2241 GELGTSN
-2247 TTGAV
+2247 KAE
-2252 KMSFAA
+2252 KLSFVA
-2258 ENNGT
+2258 ENAGT
-2263 YKIYSFTKENSGKPF
+2263 YKVYANGGGKLF

-2317 TIAAIEGTAFKVKLA
+2317 TIAAIEGTSFKVKLA

-2347 GFTNETKKI
+2347 GFTNETKKV

-2391 GYDISK
+2391 GYDTSK

-2442 YEVTSESTINKNVAY
+2442 YEITSETTINKNAAY
-2457 TADITVALKS
+2457 TANITVALKS
-2467 MFTASGKFVDLDGK
+2467 MFTASGKFVGFDGQA
-2481 TIDGLNVTKLVLKN
+2481 IDGLNVTKLVLKN
-2495 VEDEYEYE
+2495 VEDDYEYE
-2503 AAIAD
+2503 AAIAE
-2508 GGYTISLRDG
+2508 GGYTVSLRDG
-2518 AYSAVATVEGYT
+2518 AYSAVATAEGYT
-2530 TSTHVVVEG
+2530 TATHVVVEG
-2539 KDAEKNLLF
+2539 KNAEKNLLF
-2548 VSTVAD
+2548 VSTAAE
-2554 GDLERVADL
+2554 GELERVADL
-2563 YVDKNDSSKY
+2563 YVDKKDSSKY
-2573 QTVNEAVKAAKRM
+2573 QTVSEAVKAAKRM
-2586 KPASETERITIHI
+2586 NPTSEAERITIHI
-2599 APGVYREQII
+2599 APGTYREQII
-2609 VQAPY
+2609 VEAPY
-2614 VTFVNDDPSQGEVKL
+2614 VTFVNDDPSQGQVLL
-2629 TWYQGI
+2629 TWYYGI
-2635 GYQYYSVKDG
+2635 GYKYYSVLGNNNGTDYRGYYDAQK
-2645 FYNAESAY
+2645 AY
-2653 DKFEKGEA
+2653 DKYEKKEVDR
-2661 KNWGA
+2661 WGC
-2666 AVQIKATGFL
+2666 AVRVKGAYFKAE
-2676 AKNIVFEHSL
+2676 NIVFENSF

-2701 TATGGKPAR
+2701 LDQGNNTKPVR
-2710 TYSLD
+2710 NYSLD
-2715 VNSKN
+2715 VASKA
-2720 ATERGAALYL
+2720 ATERAAAISV
-2730 DTGADNAEFYQCK
+2730 DADFAEFYNCS
-2743 FLSSQDTIGTGKKG
+2743 FLSSQDTIQTGGANVHSYWKN
-2757 THGYFKECFIEGG
+2757 CFIEGN
-2770 TDYICSEGSVVFD
+2770 TDYIFGGGACVFD
-2783 NCVLNFKGY
+2783 NCELSFAGY
-2792 SDDKDKKMGG
+2792 SGEGAGG
-2802 YITAAKTGKNE
+2802 YITAQRPEGTEN
-2813 QDPASEDLGYLF
+2813 GYLF
-2825 WNCTITGSKELPVA
+2825 WNCTVTGNGKLTVA
-2839 PGYYGRPWDQNAKV
+2839 PGYYGRTWGADAKV
-2853 AFVNTK
+2853 TFINTK
-2859 LERADIILPAGWTS
+2859 LQKADIITPAGWAS
-2873 MSGATP
+2873 MNGAP
-2879 EKANFKEYNTT
+2879 ENARYAEYNTT
-2890 SLDGGIVDTSN
+2890 SLDGKNVDTSQ
-2901 RTEGTVVSTNPV
+2901 RTKDTVKTENPV
-2913 PNVEAFKAYFGNWT
+2913 PNAEAFKAYFGDWT
-2927 PKYYT
+2927 PKHYV
-2932 AEDADVAFTTDPYLE
+2932 AEDETVAFTRDPYLE

-3036 GQKIQ
+3036 EQKIQ

-3079 GKAQDLSSWGEYLQS
+3079 GNARDEGSWGEYLQS

-3109 GRSSRTFINDG
+3109 GRSTRNYINEG
-3120 YLDKIKQNMSSGDY
+3120 TLDKIKENMKSGDY

-3154 IGEPNEQGIYPTNTG
+3154 VGEPDADGKYPVTAG
-3169 TKGSDD
+3169 TKTTVDG
-3175 KYSYNSGGTFKW
+3175 KEQYAHNCGGTFKW
-3187 FLKQYVEA
+3187 FLKQYVDA
-3195 AREKGAVPVLV
+3195 AKEKGAIPVLV
-3206 TPVARMYYDKQGN
+3206 TPVSRMYYDKSGV

-3225 HDCAADTATDNTYT
+3225 HDCDVSDVTGNTYK

-3252 AEEENVLLIDAYEF
+3252 AEEENVLLVDAFEF
-3266 TKGMYEMAWTDSTEK
+3266 TKGMYEMAWTDSTDK
-3281 AGDMCNYGSQLMGVK
+3281 AADMCNYGSQLMAIK
-3296 DGTVVDATHCNKLG
+3296 DGTSVDATHCNKLG

-3322 KNLQDATGNNLNI
+3322 KDLKDAEGNTLNI

-3340 APKAVSGE
+3340 EPKAVG
-3348 MAPKKVDGVTVPG
+3348 GVTVAG
-3361 KTVFTVNNSGKFTAY
+3361 KTVFTVNNSGKFIAY

>member
-1 MLNMKNKLAKRIMA
+1 MLNMKNKLAKRILA

-26 LAPTGMTAYAAEAS
+26 LAPSGMTAYAAETS
-40 DDTGSGYSREV
+40 TEISTE
-51 DTTVADEVSQGE
+51 TVETSFEETE
-63 ENDEEAAF
+63 ENDAE
-71 DETVQVVNTEETEA
+71 VVSDKA
-85 ETAVELQTQTS
+85 
-96 ETESSLRT
+96 
-104 VSEEETVA
+104 EEETPGEDSGADVKEDKIE
-112 QSQTSEVKSSLHA
+112 TTDEEPSEKETAKDTAPTKEAV
-125 EDMEE
+125 E
-130 EVDDKN
+130 EVAESITEKEANEETIWEEVNKAELLKLSGDDFELSTGTDGKKIALEISTDTPKN
-136 VQATAPSADSTV
+136 GFTIKASAANKVTVSASNKKFNDNGTEVSVSQCIKLGGTGSSEERSIHFTTDGAGTVKVYANIGATNAT
-148 WTAYPSDAEKIFKGS
+148 SDRELGLFKGS
-163 FFGNNIG
+163 E
-170 TDNGQAVI
+170 TTA
-178 KADADGSMYLE
+178 AL
-189 DKGKAKP
+189 
-196 GGSNDGFVMY
+196 
-206 YYQVPKGTKFTLTA
+206 KGTVP
-220 RARIEFIKTDSTQSA
+220 Q
-235 FGLIARDDMYVDQV
+235 
-249 VTGLNSSWIGA
+249 
-260 CMNGQ
+260 
-265 VAKAGYKRVQ
+265 
-275 GEQLYT
+275 
-281 GLFDFNAPAAT
+281 
-292 GDVYDLGISYDG
+292 DG
-304 TKYTIQINDIQY
+304 
-316 EEESLDLFAS
+316 
-326 DTDNLYIGMIATR
+326 
-339 STKVKYDR
+339 
-347 IYLATGDNNSNVI
+347 NSNVVLSYKI
-360 MDQRADVSGTISGRT
+360 ESAGSYYLASLNSGM
-375 TELET
+375 
-380 GTTIHFTDADGT
+380 A
-392 VTEGEI
+392 
-398 TKEGDT
+398 
-404 YKYSAKLYAG
+404 LY
-414 EYTVALSDT
+414 Y
-423 SYTVSNGSPVTVAN
+423 
-437 KAATK
+437 
-442 LDNVTADIT
+442 
-451 VKGIQ
+451 
-456 RVQVSGAITGA
+456 
-467 SFDDLK
+467 
-473 LIFLCEKSGDK
+473 
-484 VEVRV
+484 
-489 NSANTWSAMLAV
+489 
-501 NSAYALTADATGI
+501 
-514 KDYTINMENI
+514 
-524 TVAEQALTEQN
+524 
-535 IEFTEKTKHKITLQ
+535 IEFTPDESGSTPPA
-549 KSIEGLYKD
+549 EGSSD
-558 SLDLRD
+558 
-564 VKIIFSNKTD
+564 I
-574 EGYETK
+574 
-580 RGIDE
+580 
-585 EVQLRDGSYAVSLE
+585 
-599 IPVKIKVANNND
+599 
-611 PEGNGIAEY
+611 
-620 PVSIELNDLNVS
+620 
-632 GEASYPLAFEERM
+632 EASSSAEESS
-645 VWDFAAEDPLLP
+645 VVEES
-657 IGDIQASEDYFY
+657 SEE
-669 NGLLVKTKSVSTVG
+669 
-683 KFGVQGPSNN
+683 GPS
-693 RVQINDGTEVLIPV
+693 IP
-707 AGSGTVA
+707 
-714 IKTSSTNGD
+714 D
-723 KYTIDGVAA
+723 D
-732 STVQAGTEGAR
+732 E
-743 TFSYEDKPI
+743 
-752 GSYMVLKSTAGIEDG
+752 
-767 KTLSVYL
+767 
-774 EKIAITRTKEPEGGN
+774 
-789 VPAKKHTIWLVGDST
+789 KHTVWMVGDST
-804 VCTYINPDGTHKD
+804 VSSFNDAYYYP
-817 KDRYYQRWGY
+817 RYGY
-827 GTMLDK
+827 GTQLQN
-833 YLDDNYKVNNIALSG
+833 YLDGYYTVNNIALSG
-848 RSSKSFL
+848 RSSKSFMV
-855 SESVYSTL
+855 SKDDPKVESNEYKAL
-863 IGASGIREGDIL
+863 KAGIKSGDIL
-875 IIGFGHNDEKRN
+875 IIGFGHNDAKQGEDDRF
-887 STHYTNP
+887 TDPT
-894 NGDYQTEGS
+894 GDWQTEGS

-910 NYVKIALDK
+910 NYVKVAEDA
-919 GAQPILCTPIVHLR
+919 GATAIICTPIVR
-933 EDNNYANE
+933 RSTGEYTGTNI
-941 HITSDGQGTDSA
+941 HITTDKTV
-953 GNTITY
+953 NNKLY
-959 KGGDYPKA
+959 KGGSYPDA
-967 IRDLGTA
+967 IKKLGQDKN
-974 VNVPVVDLTQ
+974 VNVVDLTT
-984 LTGEKWAEL
+984 LTKELYESLGNAETL
-993 GYDEAFFLH
+993 KLH
-1002 ASDGSDPKVPDTTHV
+1002 AWTSHKDTSVDNTHL
-1017 NSYGAKM
+1017 NIYGAKKV
-1024 IAHILATQISG
+1024 AYILATEIAKFS
-1035 LENLELA
+1035 
-1042 QHITNLDNVATK
+1042 
-1054 DDLDLSINDPNKG
+1054 DLDIASHVKTEGKEPTEANDLKPNPSYQIPSG
-1067 DYKPPTTASKY
+1067 DGYKPPTEQSANWKNY
-1078 GEDFG
+1078 G
-1083 IFKATA
+1083 IFKGTV
-1089 FGSLNA
+1089 FGTVNKTISDTKYHQLN
-1095 EAPAGTIALGK
+1095 T
-1106 DANGNMNIKVTGDN
+1106 DADGNMHIAVLENST
-1120 GKISAKNDGIAMY
+1120 KISSTDDGRAMY
-1133 YYQIPSNAKFNFSA
+1133 YYQIPAASNFTFSA
-1147 KATINAIG
+1147 KAKINTIDANG
-1155 DDEEAAFGLMAR
+1155 QVAFGLMAR
-1167 DDMYIDKVDENI
+1167 DDMFIDKKGEGI
-1179 LSNYVAAGTFA
+1179 LSSYVAAGTFG
-1190 KNSVNCFYRNGK
+1190 SGSTNCFKRKDGVLEK
-1202 ELKPGAAIT
+1202 GPALGADVQAGETYNLSI
-1211 AVKAGDTYDLNISTT
+1211 VKNP
-1226 QDGYTCKFG
+1226 DGYACTFG
-1235 DNELQAN
+1235 DNESQSG
-1242 GYDFGLSGIDSA
+1242 GYDFPLTEIDDQ
-1254 YKYIGMF
+1254 YQYIGMF
-1261 VSKNADVTFSDIK
+1261 VSRNADITFSDIK
-1274 IIVNDKEVEIDNGL
+1274 LIVDDKEIEIMGTTPPVVDPDPGPGGDDDLSVEGDGGKVNVG
-1288 MQESEGR
+1288 
-1295 VTLSE
+1295 
-1300 TDGLLAG
+1300 DGLLKG
-1307 KVYGVKDVATFEVF
+1307 KKYGYKDVATFTVLQ
-1321 TDMPFNNENTVTVGN
+1321 DMAFKEGVTNSQGAYESYVITVDGV
-1336 ETYPGYFQ
+1336 EYPGCVQ
-1344 GPSNT
+1344 GVTGPSASHAVQT
-1349 EPSDNSIPTAGQSAF
+1349 EEKAVIEIKAV
-1364 KITARKDSK
+1364 KDSK
-1373 ITFVV
+1373 ITFTLRQN
-1378 NKFPNKLKNFY
+1378 NKPLYFVDTTDVAYEAQDIASSGNEPGNRTFY
-1389 FFDAVAAGD
+1389 
-1398 KPQTVTQDMQ
+1398 
-1408 DPAGSSDSFTFDMKA
+1408 MKS
-1423 GHTYYFYAA
+1423 GHTYQFYAG

-1439 AVFIKSRVEGDS
+1439 NIAIAKSGADDAGWPFDPEEKPSEPGT
-1451 WWFEGSEE
+1451 GEE

-2071 TTESGDT
+2071 TTESGNT
-2078 TESSG
+2078 NESS
-2083 TEESSDTGGS
+2083 TEESSDTEGS
-2093 EPDKPTPSGKRIDV
+2093 SGEDPDKPTPSDKRIDV

-2116 DTKIYNN
+2116 DTNKYTNY
-2123 HIKASDWDNCE
+2123 IKGTDWDNYSNLGENGKFVAADKE
-2134 LLNAGV
+2134 LKFGDLTLNVAKDDRLYSSATTKTYGSPSGVAVFEYEDGYTAAGDWHCNGRGGDNRRFFTIDNV
-2140 FPDTSQKINFGD
+2140 LANDKIAVYMGTSDSKETPVYFEYLGTDESQKD
-2152 VTIATGKAD
+2152 T
-2161 RLFAPDSK
+2161 
-2169 KTNTGSI
+2169 
-2176 PKIGTTEYS
+2176 
-2185 DKYKANGGWYCN
+2185 
-2197 GARDASNGY
+2197 AR
-2206 IEIANV
+2206 
-2212 SAGDRIDAYLGPHNG
+2212 
-2227 TNILFVYEGGEPKV
+2227 
-2241 SGELGN
+2241 LGN
-2247 TTGAV
+2247 KNAKLEFVAKYPGSYKVWVDGA
-2252 KMSFAA
+2252 
-2258 ENNGT
+2258 EGN
-2263 YKIYSFTKENSGKPF
+2263 GKPI
-2278 YCRVQRIPAADVSG
+2278 YNRVVRVRGVDVSG
-2292 TIDFGPLTATENV
+2292 TIDLGPLASLDGVT
-2305 KLKFVNDTTKAE
+2305 LKFINDTTKAQTVATLE
-2317 TIAAIEGTAFKVKLA
+2317 ATNFKAKLA

-2339 NLSGATGY
+2339 VLSGATGY
-2347 GFTNETKKI
+2347 GFSNETKKV
-2356 TITNDDALAGKD
+2356 TVTDNDSLTGKD

-2373 VETKETYVYSG
+2373 VETKETYIYSG

-2397 LAITMKADPDSQS
+2397 LAVVMEADPDSQS
-2410 DDASLVIK
+2410 DDIALEIK
-2418 EDLSFTVTLDPDVT
+2418 EDLSFTASLEPDVT

-2442 YEVTSESTINKNVAY
+2442 YEVTSESTINKNAAY

-2467 MFTASGKFVDLDGK
+2467 MYTASGKFVDLDGK

-2539 KDAEKNLLF
+2539 KNAEKNLLF
-2548 VSTVAD
+2548 VSTAAD

-2586 KPASETERITIHI
+2586 KPASEAERITIHI

-2635 GYQYYSVKDG
+2635 GYQYYSAKNG

-2653 DKFEKGEA
+2653 DKFEKGEVT
-2661 KNWGA
+2661 NWGA

-2693 EIEDGVEP
+2693 ELEDGVEP

-2792 SDDKDKKMGG
+2792 SDDTNRAMGG
-2802 YITAAKTGKNE
+2802 YITAAKTAKNE
-2813 QDPASEDLGYLF
+2813 EAPASEDLGYLF

-2839 PGYYGRPWDQNAKV
+2839 PGYFGRPWDQNAKV

-2890 SLDGGIVDTSN
+2890 SLDGGAVDTSK
-2901 RTEGTVVSTNPV
+2901 RTAGTVKTENPV

-2959 TLSVK
+2959 TLTVK

-2982 RVDDA
+2982 RVNDA
-2987 GNETLVKASTAIAGK
+2987 GEETLVKASTAIAGK

-3036 GQKIQ
+3036 GI
-3041 AGWEE
+3041 
-3046 PGVGD
+3046 
-3051 AVLGEGVN
+3051 
-3059 VFLAGDSTVKDY
+3059 
-3071 SAQGMYNG
+3071 
-3079 GKAQDLSSWGEYLQS
+3079 SS
-3094 FFNKEKV
+3094 K
-3101 TIVNYANG
+3101 
-3109 GRSSRTFINDG
+3109 SR
-3120 YLDKIKQNMSSGDY
+3120 
-3134 LFIQFGHNDCSAGYA
+3134 
-3149 DRFVP
+3149 
-3154 IGEPNEQGIYPTNTG
+3154 
-3169 TKGSDD
+3169 
-3175 KYSYNSGGTFKW
+3175 
-3187 FLKQYVEA
+3187 
-3195 AREKGAVPVLV
+3195 
-3206 TPVARMYYDKQGN
+3206 
-3219 GTIRTH
+3219 
-3225 HDCAADTATDNTYT
+3225 
-3239 SSNNAYVEAVKQL
+3239 
-3252 AEEENVLLIDAYEF
+3252 
-3266 TKGMYEMAWTDSTEK
+3266 
-3281 AGDMCNYGSQLMGVK
+3281 
-3296 DGTVVDATHCNKLG
+3296 
-3310 GFIEAAYMTKAI
+3310 
-3322 KNLQDATGNNLNI
+3322 
-3335 ASAIT
+3335 
-3340 APKAVSGE
+3340 
-3348 MAPKKVDGVTVPG
+3348 
-3361 KTVFTVNNSGKFTAY
+3361 
-3376 DKLTDYGSEAEYWTQ
+3376 
-3391 KGTELITGLFLQGN
+3391 LITPGA

>member
-40 DDTGSGYSREV
+40 TEISTE
-51 DTTVADEVSQGE
+51 TVETSFEETE
-63 ENDEEAAF
+63 ENDAE
-71 DETVQVVNTEETEA
+71 VVSDKAEEETPGEDSGA
-85 ETAVELQTQTS
+85 DVKEDKIETTDE
-96 ETESSLRT
+96 EP
-104 VSEEETVA
+104 SEEETAKDTAPMSTDAEEVA
-112 QSQTSEVKSSLHA
+112 ESIVEEKTEKYEAEEVT
-125 EDMEE
+125 EE
-130 EVDDKN
+130 EVNKVASFGFKAEELSAN
-136 VQATAPSADSTV
+136 V
-148 WTAYPSDAEKIFKGS
+148 
-163 FFGNNIG
+163 
-170 TDNGQAVI
+170 
-178 KADADGSMYLE
+178 
-189 DKGKAKP
+189 
-196 GGSNDGFVMY
+196 
-206 YYQVPKGTKFTLTA
+206 
-220 RARIEFIKTDSTQSA
+220 
-235 FGLIARDDMYVDQV
+235 
-249 VTGLNSSWIGA
+249 
-260 CMNGQ
+260 
-265 VAKAGYKRVQ
+265 
-275 GEQLYT
+275 
-281 GLFDFNAPAAT
+281 AT
-292 GDVYDLGISYDG
+292 G
-304 TKYTIQINDIQY
+304 
-316 EEESLDLFAS
+316 
-326 DTDNLYIGMIATR
+326 
-339 STKVKYDR
+339 
-347 IYLATGDNNSNVI
+347 
-360 MDQRADVSGTISGRT
+360 
-375 TELET
+375 TE
-380 GTTIHFTDADGT
+380 
-392 VTEGEI
+392 
-398 TKEGDT
+398 
-404 YKYSAKLYAG
+404 
-414 EYTVALSDT
+414 
-423 SYTVSNGSPVTVAN
+423 
-437 KAATK
+437 
-442 LDNVTADIT
+442 
-451 VKGIQ
+451 
-456 RVQVSGAITGA
+456 
-467 SFDDLK
+467 
-473 LIFLCEKSGDK
+473 
-484 VEVRV
+484 
-489 NSANTWSAMLAV
+489 
-501 NSAYALTADATGI
+501 
-514 KDYTINMENI
+514 
-524 TVAEQALTEQN
+524 
-535 IEFTEKTKHKITLQ
+535 
-549 KSIEGLYKD
+549 
-558 SLDLRD
+558 
-564 VKIIFSNKTD
+564 
-574 EGYETK
+574 
-580 RGIDE
+580 
-585 EVQLRDGSYAVSLE
+585 
-599 IPVKIKVANNND
+599 
-611 PEGNGIAEY
+611 
-620 PVSIELNDLNVS
+620 
-632 GEASYPLAFEERM
+632 
-645 VWDFAAEDPLLP
+645 
-657 IGDIQASEDYFY
+657 
-669 NGLLVKTKSVSTVG
+669 STVG
-683 KFGVQGPSNN
+683 GCTVKAPSSKSIDLANCNVTINEKTFSKKLKFGGAATSDG
-693 RVQINDGTEVLIPV
+693 QIIYFTTEGAGTLKVYGQYGKVPAETDKDRKIGLYSYENKVL
-707 AGSGTVA
+707 GSLIGEGQLMPRDNTDVELSFQ
-714 IKTSSTNGD
+714 IT
-723 KYTIDGVAA
+723 
-732 STVQAGTEGAR
+732 QAGTYCVGGLPSIGGGSHIYGVYFEG
-743 TFSYEDKPI
+743 
-752 GSYMVLKSTAGIEDG
+752 
-767 KTLSVYL
+767 
-774 EKIAITRTKEPEGGN
+774 EGGGT
-789 VPAKKHTIWLVGDST
+789 PPESSSTEESSSDEESSEEGPSIPDDEKHTVWMVGDST
-804 VCTYINPDGTHKD
+804 VCSFNDAYYYP
-817 KDRYYQRWGY
+817 RYGY
-827 GTMLDK
+827 GTQLQN
-833 YLDDNYKVNNIALSG
+833 YLDGYYTVNNIALSG
-848 RSSKSFL
+848 GSSKSFMVDKDNP
-855 SESVYSTL
+855 SAESNEYKAL
-863 IGASGIREGDIL
+863 KAGIKSGDIL
-875 IIGFGHNDEKRN
+875 IIGFGHNDAKQGEDDRF
-887 STHYTNP
+887 TDPT
-894 NGDYQTEGS
+894 GDWQTEGS

-910 NYVKIALDK
+910 NYVKVAEDA
-919 GAQPILCTPIVHLR
+919 GATAIICTPIVR
-933 EDNNYANE
+933 RSTGEYTGTNI
-941 HITSDGQGTDSA
+941 HITTDKTV
-953 GNTITY
+953 NDKLY
-959 KGGDYPKA
+959 KGGSYPDA
-967 IRDLGTA
+967 IKKLGQDKN
-974 VNVPVVDLTQ
+974 VNVVDLTT
-984 LTGEKWAEL
+984 LTKELYESLGNAETL
-993 GYDEAFFLH
+993 KLH
-1002 ASDGSDPKVPDTTHV
+1002 AWTSHKDTSVDNTHL
-1017 NSYGAKM
+1017 NIYGAKKV
-1024 IAHILATQISG
+1024 AYLLATEIAKLS
-1035 LENLELA
+1035 
-1042 QHITNLDNVATK
+1042 
-1054 DDLDLSINDPNKG
+1054 DLDIASHVKTEGKEPTEANDLKPNPSYQIPSG
-1067 DYKPPTTASKY
+1067 DGYKPPTEQSANWKNY
-1078 GEDFG
+1078 G
-1083 IFKATA
+1083 IFKGTV
-1089 FGSLNA
+1089 FGTVNKTISDTRYHQLN
-1095 EAPAGTIALGK
+1095 T
-1106 DANGNMNIKVTGDN
+1106 DADGNMHIAVLENST
-1120 GKISAKNDGIAMY
+1120 KISSTDDGRAMY
-1133 YYQIPSNAKFNFSA
+1133 YYQIPAASNFTFSA
-1147 KATINAIG
+1147 KAKINTIDANG
-1155 DDEEAAFGLMAR
+1155 QVAFGLMAR
-1167 DDMYIDKVDENI
+1167 DDMFIDKKGEGI
-1179 LSNYVAAGTFA
+1179 LSSYVAAGTFG
-1190 KNSVNCFYRNGK
+1190 SGSTNCFKRKDGVLEK
-1202 ELKPGAAIT
+1202 GPALGADVQAGETYNLSI
-1211 AVKAGDTYDLNISTT
+1211 VKNP
-1226 QDGYTCKFG
+1226 DGYACTFG
-1235 DNELQAN
+1235 DNESQSG
-1242 GYDFGLSGIDSA
+1242 GYDFPLTEIDDQ
-1254 YKYIGMF
+1254 YQYIGMF
-1261 VSKNADVTFSDIK
+1261 VSRNADITFSDIK
-1274 IIVNDKEVEIDNGL
+1274 LIVDDKEIEIMGTTPPVVDPDPGPGGDDDLSVEGDGGKIN
-1288 MQESEGR
+1288 
-1295 VTLSE
+1295 VA
-1300 TDGLLAG
+1300 DGLLKG
-1307 KVYGVKDVATFEVF
+1307 KKYGYKDVATFTVLQ
-1321 TDMPFNNENTVTVGN
+1321 DMAFKEGVTNSQGAYESYVITVDGV
-1336 ETYPGYFQ
+1336 EYPGCVQ
-1344 GPSNT
+1344 GVTGPSASHAVQT
-1349 EPSDNSIPTAGQSAF
+1349 EEKAVIEIKAV
-1364 KITARKDSK
+1364 KDSK
-1373 ITFVV
+1373 ITFTLRQN
-1378 NKFPNKLKNFY
+1378 NKPLYFVDTTDVAYEAQDIASSGNEPGNRTFY
-1389 FFDAVAAGD
+1389 
-1398 KPQTVTQDMQ
+1398 
-1408 DPAGSSDSFTFDMKA
+1408 MKS
-1423 GHTYYFYAA
+1423 GHTYQFYAG

-1439 AVFIKSRVEGDS
+1439 NIAIAKSGADDAGWPFDPEEKPSEPGT
-1451 WWFEGSEE
+1451 GEE

-1545 YTYTDKAGIKRQ
+1545 YTYTDKAGVKRQ

-1568 SFVGAST
+1568 SFVGVST

-1611 KAVEKTKDIT
+1611 KTVEKTKDIT

-1691 KPTDLSKPTAEDGLK
+1691 KPTDLSKPTEELK

-1748 LRAQEDYTIAYK
+1748 LRAQEDYTVAYK
-1760 INVQKGTGTATI
+1760 INLQKGTGTATI

-1861 GAYKNTIAKDTPIA
+1861 GAYKNVIAKDTPIA

-1912 GAKVKNVTLAQR
+1912 GAKVKDVTLAQR
-1924 EADKPVSF
+1924 EADKPVSS
-1932 ITVIPS
+1932 ITVIPN
-1938 DTENYEQTTL
+1938 DAENYEQTTL

-2049 EDPSVEESSG
+2049 EDPSVEESPG

-2071 TTESGDT
+2071 TAESGDT

-2083 TEESSDTGGS
+2083 TEESSGTGGS

-2116 DTKIYNN
+2116 DTAKYKNN
-2123 HIKASDWDNCE
+2123 ITVKDWDDCE
-2134 LLNAGV
+2134 HVSGGI
-2140 FPDTSQKINFGD
+2140 FPAAAKITFGD
-2152 VTIATGKAD
+2152 LTFSTDAKD
-2161 RLFAPDSK
+2161 RLFAPGSN
-2169 KTNTGSI
+2169 KTNSGST
-2176 PKIGTTEYS
+2176 PAVGTAEHA
-2185 DKYKANGGWYCN
+2185 DGYKGVGGWYCN
-2197 GARDASNGY
+2197 GTGSATKRY
-2206 IEIANV
+2206 VELANV
-2212 SAGDRIDAYLGPHNG
+2212 SAGDRIDVYVGPHNG
-2227 TNILFVYEGGEPKV
+2227 ADTPYAFVGGTPETT
-2241 SGELGN
+2241 GELGTSN
-2247 TTGAV
+2247 KAE
-2252 KMSFAA
+2252 KLSFVA
-2258 ENNGT
+2258 ENAGT
-2263 YKIYSFTKENSGKPF
+2263 YKVYANGGGKLF

-2317 TIAAIEGTAFKVKLA
+2317 TIAAIEGTSFKVKLA

-2347 GFTNETKKI
+2347 GFTNETKKV

-2391 GYDISK
+2391 GYDTSK

-2442 YEVTSESTINKNVAY
+2442 YEITSETTINKNAAY
-2457 TADITVALKS
+2457 TANITVALKS
-2467 MFTASGKFVDLDGK
+2467 MFTASGKFVGFDGQA
-2481 TIDGLNVTKLVLKN
+2481 IDGLNVTKLVLKN
-2495 VEDEYEYE
+2495 VEDDYEYE
-2503 AAIAD
+2503 AAIAE
-2508 GGYTISLRDG
+2508 GGYTVSLRDG
-2518 AYSAVATVEGYT
+2518 AYSAVATAEGYT
-2530 TSTHVVVEG
+2530 TATHVVVEG
-2539 KDAEKNLLF
+2539 KNAEKNLLF
-2548 VSTVAD
+2548 VSTAAE
-2554 GDLERVADL
+2554 GELERVADL
-2563 YVDKNDSSKY
+2563 YVDKKDSSKY
-2573 QTVNEAVKAAKRM
+2573 QTVSEAVKAAKRM
-2586 KPASETERITIHI
+2586 NPTSEAERITIHI
-2599 APGVYREQII
+2599 APGTYREQII
-2609 VQAPY
+2609 VEAPY
-2614 VTFVNDDPSQGEVKL
+2614 VTFVNDDPSQGQVLL
-2629 TWYQGI
+2629 TWYYGI
-2635 GYQYYSVKDG
+2635 GYKYYSVLGNNNGTDYRGYYDAQK
-2645 FYNAESAY
+2645 AY
-2653 DKFEKGEA
+2653 DKYEKKEVDR
-2661 KNWGA
+2661 WGC
-2666 AVQIKATGFL
+2666 AVRVKGAYFKAE
-2676 AKNIVFEHSL
+2676 NIVFENSF

-2701 TATGGKPAR
+2701 LDQGNNTKPVR
-2710 TYSLD
+2710 NYSLD
-2715 VNSKN
+2715 VASKA
-2720 ATERGAALYL
+2720 ATERAAAISV
-2730 DTGADNAEFYQCK
+2730 DADFAEFYNCS
-2743 FLSSQDTIGTGKKG
+2743 FLSSQDTIQTGGANVHSYWKN
-2757 THGYFKECFIEGG
+2757 CFIEGN
-2770 TDYICSEGSVVFD
+2770 TDYIFGGGACVFD
-2783 NCVLNFKGY
+2783 NCELSFAGY
-2792 SDDKDKKMGG
+2792 SGEGAGG
-2802 YITAAKTGKNE
+2802 YITAQRPEGTEN
-2813 QDPASEDLGYLF
+2813 GYLF
-2825 WNCTITGSKELPVA
+2825 WNCTVTGNGKLTVA
-2839 PGYYGRPWDQNAKV
+2839 PGYYGRTWGADAKV
-2853 AFVNTK
+2853 TFINTK
-2859 LERADIILPAGWTS
+2859 LQKADIITPAGWAS
-2873 MSGATP
+2873 MNGAP
-2879 EKANFKEYNTT
+2879 ENARYAEYNTT
-2890 SLDGGIVDTSN
+2890 SLDGKNVDTSQ
-2901 RTEGTVVSTNPV
+2901 RTKDTVKTENPV
-2913 PNVEAFKAYFGNWT
+2913 PNAEAFKAYFGDWT
-2927 PKYYT
+2927 PKHYV
-2932 AEDADVAFTTDPYLE
+2932 AEDETVAFTRDPYLE

-3028 GTAKSIQT
+3028 GAAKSIQT
-3036 GQKIQ
+3036 EQKIQ

-3175 KYSYNSGGTFKW
+3175 KYNYNSGGTFKW

-3252 AEEENVLLIDAYEF
+3252 AEEEHVLLIDAYEF

-3296 DGTVVDATHCNKLG
+3296 DGTAVDATHCNKLG

-3322 KNLQDATGNNLNI
+3322 KDLKDAEGNNLNI

-3348 MAPKKVDGVTVPG
+3348 MTPKKVDGVTVPG

-3376 DKLTDYGSEAEYWTQ
+3376 DKLTDYDSEAEYWTQ

>member
-40 DDTGSGYSREV
+40 TEISTE
-51 DTTVADEVSQGE
+51 TVETSFEETE
-63 ENDEEAAF
+63 ENDAE
-71 DETVQVVNTEETEA
+71 VVSDKAEEETPGEDSGA
-85 ETAVELQTQTS
+85 DVKEDKIETTDE
-96 ETESSLRT
+96 EP
-104 VSEEETVA
+104 SEEETAKDTAPMSTDAEEVA
-112 QSQTSEVKSSLHA
+112 ESIVEEKTEKYEAEEVT
-125 EDMEE
+125 EE
-130 EVDDKN
+130 EVNKVASFGFKAEELSAN
-136 VQATAPSADSTV
+136 V
-148 WTAYPSDAEKIFKGS
+148 
-163 FFGNNIG
+163 
-170 TDNGQAVI
+170 
-178 KADADGSMYLE
+178 
-189 DKGKAKP
+189 
-196 GGSNDGFVMY
+196 
-206 YYQVPKGTKFTLTA
+206 
-220 RARIEFIKTDSTQSA
+220 
-235 FGLIARDDMYVDQV
+235 
-249 VTGLNSSWIGA
+249 
-260 CMNGQ
+260 
-265 VAKAGYKRVQ
+265 
-275 GEQLYT
+275 
-281 GLFDFNAPAAT
+281 AT
-292 GDVYDLGISYDG
+292 G
-304 TKYTIQINDIQY
+304 
-316 EEESLDLFAS
+316 
-326 DTDNLYIGMIATR
+326 
-339 STKVKYDR
+339 
-347 IYLATGDNNSNVI
+347 
-360 MDQRADVSGTISGRT
+360 
-375 TELET
+375 TE
-380 GTTIHFTDADGT
+380 
-392 VTEGEI
+392 
-398 TKEGDT
+398 
-404 YKYSAKLYAG
+404 
-414 EYTVALSDT
+414 
-423 SYTVSNGSPVTVAN
+423 
-437 KAATK
+437 
-442 LDNVTADIT
+442 
-451 VKGIQ
+451 
-456 RVQVSGAITGA
+456 
-467 SFDDLK
+467 
-473 LIFLCEKSGDK
+473 
-484 VEVRV
+484 
-489 NSANTWSAMLAV
+489 
-501 NSAYALTADATGI
+501 
-514 KDYTINMENI
+514 
-524 TVAEQALTEQN
+524 
-535 IEFTEKTKHKITLQ
+535 
-549 KSIEGLYKD
+549 
-558 SLDLRD
+558 
-564 VKIIFSNKTD
+564 
-574 EGYETK
+574 
-580 RGIDE
+580 
-585 EVQLRDGSYAVSLE
+585 
-599 IPVKIKVANNND
+599 
-611 PEGNGIAEY
+611 
-620 PVSIELNDLNVS
+620 
-632 GEASYPLAFEERM
+632 
-645 VWDFAAEDPLLP
+645 
-657 IGDIQASEDYFY
+657 
-669 NGLLVKTKSVSTVG
+669 STVG
-683 KFGVQGPSNN
+683 GCTVKAPSSKSIDLANCNVTINEKTFSKKLKFGGAATSDG
-693 RVQINDGTEVLIPV
+693 QIIYFTTEGAGTLKVYGQYGKVPAETDKDRKIGLYSYENKVL
-707 AGSGTVA
+707 GSLIGEGQLMPRDNTDVELSFQ
-714 IKTSSTNGD
+714 IT
-723 KYTIDGVAA
+723 
-732 STVQAGTEGAR
+732 QAGTYCVGGLPSIGGGSHIYGVYFEG
-743 TFSYEDKPI
+743 
-752 GSYMVLKSTAGIEDG
+752 
-767 KTLSVYL
+767 
-774 EKIAITRTKEPEGGN
+774 EGGGT
-789 VPAKKHTIWLVGDST
+789 PPESSSTEESSSDEESSEEGPSIPDDEKHTVWMVGDST
-804 VCTYINPDGTHKD
+804 VSSFNDAYYYP
-817 KDRYYQRWGY
+817 RYGY
-827 GTMLDK
+827 GTQLQN
-833 YLDDNYKVNNIALSG
+833 YLDGYYTVNNIALSG
-848 RSSKSFL
+848 RSSKSFMV
-855 SESVYSTL
+855 SKDDPKAESNEYKAL
-863 IGASGIREGDIL
+863 KAGIKSGDIL
-875 IIGFGHNDEKRN
+875 IIGFGHNDAKQGEDDRF
-887 STHYTNP
+887 TDPT
-894 NGDYQTEGS
+894 GDWQTEGS

-910 NYVKIALDK
+910 NYVKVAEDA
-919 GAQPILCTPIVHLR
+919 GATAIICTPIVR
-933 EDNNYANE
+933 RSTGEYTGTNI
-941 HITSDGQGTDSA
+941 HITTDKTV
-953 GNTITY
+953 NNKLY
-959 KGGDYPKA
+959 KGGSYPDA
-967 IRDLGTA
+967 IKKLGQDKN
-974 VNVPVVDLTQ
+974 VNVVDLTT
-984 LTGEKWAEL
+984 LTKELYESLGNAETL
-993 GYDEAFFLH
+993 KLH
-1002 ASDGSDPKVPDTTHV
+1002 AWTSHKDTSVDNTHL
-1017 NSYGAKM
+1017 NIYGAKKV
-1024 IAHILATQISG
+1024 AYILATEIAKFS
-1035 LENLELA
+1035 
-1042 QHITNLDNVATK
+1042 
-1054 DDLDLSINDPNKG
+1054 DLDIASHVKTEGKEPTEANDLKPNPSYQIPSG
-1067 DYKPPTTASKY
+1067 DGYKPPTEQSANWKNY
-1078 GEDFG
+1078 G
-1083 IFKATA
+1083 IFKGTV
-1089 FGSLNA
+1089 FGTVNKTISDTKYHQLN
-1095 EAPAGTIALGK
+1095 T
-1106 DANGNMNIKVTGDN
+1106 DADGNMHIAVLENST
-1120 GKISAKNDGIAMY
+1120 KISSTDDGRAMY
-1133 YYQIPSNAKFNFSA
+1133 YYQIPAASNFTFSA
-1147 KATINAIG
+1147 KAKINTIDANG
-1155 DDEEAAFGLMAR
+1155 QVAFGLMAR
-1167 DDMYIDKVDENI
+1167 DDMFIDKKGEGI
-1179 LSNYVAAGTFA
+1179 LSSYVAAGTFG
-1190 KNSVNCFYRNGK
+1190 SGSTNCFKRKDGVLEK
-1202 ELKPGAAIT
+1202 GPALGADVQAGETYNLSI
-1211 AVKAGDTYDLNISTT
+1211 VKNP
-1226 QDGYTCKFG
+1226 DGYACTFG
-1235 DNELQAN
+1235 DNESQSG
-1242 GYDFGLSGIDSA
+1242 GYDFPLTEIDDQ
-1254 YKYIGMF
+1254 YQYIGMF
-1261 VSKNADVTFSDIK
+1261 VSRNADITFSDIK
-1274 IIVNDKEVEIDNGL
+1274 LIVDDKEIEIMGTTPPVVDPDPGPGGDDDLSVEGDGGKVNVG
-1288 MQESEGR
+1288 
-1295 VTLSE
+1295 
-1300 TDGLLAG
+1300 DGLLKG
-1307 KVYGVKDVATFEVF
+1307 KKYGYKDVATFTVLQ
-1321 TDMPFNNENTVTVGN
+1321 DMAFKEGVTNSQGAYESYVITVDGV
-1336 ETYPGYFQ
+1336 EYPGCVQ
-1344 GPSNT
+1344 GVTGPSASHAVQT
-1349 EPSDNSIPTAGQSAF
+1349 EEKAVIEIKAV
-1364 KITARKDSK
+1364 KDSK
-1373 ITFVV
+1373 ITFTLRQN
-1378 NKFPNKLKNFY
+1378 NKPLYFVDTTDVAYEAQDIASSGNEPGNRTFY
-1389 FFDAVAAGD
+1389 
-1398 KPQTVTQDMQ
+1398 
-1408 DPAGSSDSFTFDMKA
+1408 MKS
-1423 GHTYYFYAA
+1423 GHTYQFYAG

-1439 AVFIKSRVEGDS
+1439 NIAIAKSGADDAG
-1451 WWFEGSEE
+1451 WPFDPEE

-1482 EPGTGEEKPSDPGT
+1482 EPGTGEEKPSEPGTGEEKPSEPGT
-1496 GEEEPDTPST
+1496 GEEEPDTPPT

-1526 EAANLIVNPK
+1526 EAANLIMNPK

-1545 YTYTDKAGIKRQ
+1545 YTYTDKAGVKRQ

-1568 SFVGAST
+1568 SFVGVST

-1611 KAVEKTKDIT
+1611 KTVEKTKDIT

-1861 GAYKNTIAKDTPIA
+1861 GAYKNVIAKDTPIA

-1912 GAKVKNVTLAQR
+1912 GAKVKDVTLAQR
-1924 EADKPVSF
+1924 EADKPVSS
-1932 ITVIPS
+1932 ITVIPN
-1938 DTENYEQTTL
+1938 DAENYEQTTL

-2049 EDPSVEESSG
+2049 EDPSVEESPG

-2071 TTESGDT
+2071 TAESGDT

-2083 TEESSDTGGS
+2083 TEESSGTGGS

-2116 DTKIYNN
+2116 DTAKYKNN
-2123 HIKASDWDNCE
+2123 ITVKDWDDCE
-2134 LLNAGV
+2134 HVSGGI
-2140 FPDTSQKINFGD
+2140 FPAAAKITFGD
-2152 VTIATGKAD
+2152 LTFSTDAKD
-2161 RLFAPDSK
+2161 RLFAPGSN
-2169 KTNTGSI
+2169 KTNSGST
-2176 PKIGTTEYS
+2176 PAVGTAEHA
-2185 DKYKANGGWYCN
+2185 DGYKGVGGWYCN
-2197 GARDASNGY
+2197 GTGSATKRY
-2206 IEIANV
+2206 VELANV
-2212 SAGDRIDAYLGPHNG
+2212 SAGDRIDVYVGPHNG
-2227 TNILFVYEGGEPKV
+2227 ADTPYAFVGGTPETT
-2241 SGELGN
+2241 GELGTSN
-2247 TTGAV
+2247 KAE
-2252 KMSFAA
+2252 KLSFVA
-2258 ENNGT
+2258 ENAGT
-2263 YKIYSFTKENSGKPF
+2263 YKVYANGGGKLF

-2317 TIAAIEGTAFKVKLA
+2317 TIAAIEGTSFKVKLA

-2347 GFTNETKKI
+2347 GFTNETKKV

-2391 GYDISK
+2391 GYDTSK

-2442 YEVTSESTINKNVAY
+2442 YEITSETTINKNAAY
-2457 TADITVALKS
+2457 TANITVALKS
-2467 MFTASGKFVDLDGK
+2467 MFTASGKFVGFDGQA
-2481 TIDGLNVTKLVLKN
+2481 IDGLNVTKLVLKN
-2495 VEDEYEYE
+2495 VEDDYEYE
-2503 AAIAD
+2503 AAIAE
-2508 GGYTISLRDG
+2508 GGYTVSLRDG
-2518 AYSAVATVEGYT
+2518 AYSAVATAEGYT
-2530 TSTHVVVEG
+2530 TATHVVVEG
-2539 KDAEKNLLF
+2539 KNAEKNLLF
-2548 VSTVAD
+2548 VSTAAE
-2554 GDLERVADL
+2554 GELERVADL
-2563 YVDKNDSSKY
+2563 YVDKKDSSKY
-2573 QTVNEAVKAAKRM
+2573 QTVSEAVKAAKRM
-2586 KPASETERITIHI
+2586 NPTSEAERITIHI
-2599 APGVYREQII
+2599 APGTYREQII
-2609 VQAPY
+2609 VEAPY
-2614 VTFVNDDPSQGEVKL
+2614 VTFVNDDPSQGQVLL
-2629 TWYQGI
+2629 TWYYGI
-2635 GYQYYSVKDG
+2635 GYKYYSVLGNNNGTDYRGYYDAQK
-2645 FYNAESAY
+2645 AY
-2653 DKFEKGEA
+2653 DKYEKKEVDR
-2661 KNWGA
+2661 WGC
-2666 AVQIKATGFL
+2666 AVRVKGAYFKAE
-2676 AKNIVFEHSL
+2676 NIVFENSF

-2701 TATGGKPAR
+2701 LDQGNNTKPVR
-2710 TYSLD
+2710 NYSLD
-2715 VNSKN
+2715 VASKA
-2720 ATERGAALYL
+2720 ATERAAAISV
-2730 DTGADNAEFYQCK
+2730 DADFAEFYNCS
-2743 FLSSQDTIGTGKKG
+2743 FLSSQDTIQTGGANVHSYWKN
-2757 THGYFKECFIEGG
+2757 CFIEGN
-2770 TDYICSEGSVVFD
+2770 TDYIFGGGACVFD
-2783 NCVLNFKGY
+2783 NCELSFAGY
-2792 SDDKDKKMGG
+2792 SGEGAGG
-2802 YITAAKTGKNE
+2802 YITAQRPEGTEN
-2813 QDPASEDLGYLF
+2813 GYLF
-2825 WNCTITGSKELPVA
+2825 WNCTVTGNGKLTVA
-2839 PGYYGRPWDQNAKV
+2839 PGYYGRTWGADAKV
-2853 AFVNTK
+2853 TFINTK
-2859 LERADIILPAGWTS
+2859 LQKADIITPAGWAS
-2873 MSGATP
+2873 MNGAP
-2879 EKANFKEYNTT
+2879 ENARYAEYNTT
-2890 SLDGGIVDTSN
+2890 SLDGKNVDTSQ
-2901 RTEGTVVSTNPV
+2901 RTKDTVKTENPV
-2913 PNVEAFKAYFGNWT
+2913 PNAEAFKAYFGDWT
-2927 PKYYT
+2927 PKHYV
-2932 AEDADVAFTTDPYLE
+2932 AEDETVAFTRDPYLE

-3028 GTAKSIQT
+3028 GAAKSIQT
-3036 GQKIQ
+3036 EQKIQ

-3175 KYSYNSGGTFKW
+3175 KYNYNSGGTFKW

-3296 DGTVVDATHCNKLG
+3296 DGTAVDATHCNKLG

-3322 KNLQDATGNNLNI
+3322 KDLKDAEGNNLNI

-3348 MAPKKVDGVTVPG
+3348 MTPKKVDGVTVPG

-3376 DKLTDYGSEAEYWTQ
+3376 DKLTDYDSEAEYWTQ